1 MGISTTK
8 HSTSMH
14 SVTRVEGSPL
24 HGRLSAPVGSVSNS
38 PLAACAKHVG
48 YLALL
53 GILLLPQA
61 SLASNSPVPLSP
73 KITSVTGTNVTGST
87 ATVAQGDTVSFNQ
100 FHTVNSWTSS
110 NHENSS
116 VSKKSWQLYCRE
128 GSTISFDYSV
138 SSESNC
144 DWLTISLN
152 DNQLVRVSGQV
163 SESFS
168 YKVEKAGNYTLTAQ
182 YSKDGS
188 QNSYDDCGIISNIM
202 VSPINDMVEA
212 FLEDLTPYP
221 GMKQELET
229 VIKAVNANPND
240 SVAQAQLQNTYWSI
254 NKALEIY
261 PIIQSDLVIA
271 DSVLTDGAYVD
282 IAEAVKLGKAID
294 VNTSKSADYWNAYDA
309 LETSLAVQHSS
320 QVAMENWAFD
330 TNNVYTID
338 ELRYY
343 LDDTNGLAKFAGFN
357 QSTDITTLVIPS
369 TVRKDGKT
377 YAVVGI
383 ESGNYHNGYY
393 NSYRQ
398 EKLVSISLPKTIR
411 YIANYAFSYFPN
423 MQYLEIPENVTTM
436 GNNIFEGSDNLK
448 TLKMN
453 AVVPPMVGSFS
464 GTDKRK
470 VYVPDGSLHAYRLA
484 SPWNNCVLVGGEG
497 TFVSIDHVAAGELG
511 HFILDKATYLQEV
524 NKLTVVSGNLN
535 NDDWNTLK
543 SMTNL
548 VELDISGMAVT
559 SIPSSAFENKWG
571 LEKIVLPKKLE
582 TIGYAAFRGT
592 GLKEIELPENLTT
605 LDSYAF
611 QSCSSL
617 ANVKMSGKVTGIS
630 GYCFQ
635 ECRNLQ
641 KVELAEGLQ
650 VIHNGAFYL
659 CNSLQSINFPSTLTL
674 IDYDSFNGTDLR
686 EIDIP
691 ASVENI
697 NYRAFCDNK
706 NLKKVTFREG
716 LINIGASTFSGC
728 ESIDSIVCPSTLRM
742 IDNSGFQDCKSLKKV
757 QLNEGL
763 VSINANAFRNC
774 SNLTDIVLPS
784 TLENCKGN
792 AFRECGN
799 IKTIEA
805 RSVLPPTTD
814 GSCPLSN
821 VDLTGVTLYVPSWSV
836 GEYQLA
842 DGWNSFYTFQA
853 SNYLPQSIKVNKD
866 FYFSLGDNDNKEYR
880 PNISMTWSDH
890 EVRDA
895 NGNLNYERGNLTVSS
910 RSKLAINDFD
920 MIFSPYAK
928 YYLDENIRYNNQVN
942 DYRTKYNG
950 TSLIVKGEMRAEN
963 VTLNLYNFRGRWQ
976 FVTFPFDVKVSD
988 IVPESENTSWVIRG
1002 HSGAMRAAGKNDSV
1016 WVNLKADDVLEAGK
1030 GYIMHCYNPN
1040 NDVDYTASELVKFRI
1055 SPLTTTVNR
1064 QLLFASGDRTLP
1076 LEENLSEFEHN
1087 RSWNLIGN
1095 PYPSFYDTR
1104 FMEFDAPFMVWNSY
1118 TQNYYA
1124 YNPADDAY
1132 ILSPGEALFVQ
1143 RPVDQ
1148 KDITFLKDGRQI
1160 NQYART
1166 LIDETTQARARG
1178 KEGVQRSVF
1187 NLTLSGENTSDRTRV
1202 VLNDEASM
1210 AYEMNK
1216 DAAKFASTVP
1226 TVAQIYSWNGESR
1239 YAINERPTGSGI
1251 VNLGVHCGTKGT
1263 YTIALA
1269 NAVDGQVILEDKLMN
1284 ISTEITADKGYS
1296 FEAEAGDDDS
1306 RFVLH
1311 ITRGIGGGDD
1321 TTGINGI
1328 TTETGEKQ
1336 EVYSLDGI
1344 KMNAAKKGVYIQ
1356 NGKKIIKK

>member
-73 KITSVTGTNVTGST
+73 KITSVTGTNVTGSIT
-87 ATVAQGDTVSFNQ
+87 TVQNDTVSFNQ
-100 FHTVNSWTSS
+100 LHAVNSWTSS
-110 NHENSS
+110 NHDYNT
-116 VSKKSWQLYCRE
+116 VSKMSWQLYCRE
-128 GSTISFDYSV
+128 GATISFDYSV
-138 SSESNC
+138 SC
-144 DWLTISLN
+144 DTYGDWFTITLG
-152 DNQLVRVSGQV
+152 DTQLVRVNGQE
-163 SESFS
+163 SKSFS
-168 YKVEKAGNYTLTAQ
+168 YKVEKAGYYTLTAQ
-182 YSKDGS
+182 YSKDRY
-188 QNSYDDCGIISNIM
+188 NTSYDDCGSISHIM
-202 VSPINDMVEA
+202 VSPFNDMAEA
-212 FLEDLTPYP
+212 FLKDLTPYP

-229 VIKAVNANPND
+229 AKKAADANLND

-254 NKALEIY
+254 SKALEVY

-309 LETSLAVQHSS
+309 LETSLSVQHSS
-320 QVAMENWAFD
+320 QIAMENWAF
-330 TNNVYTID
+330 TNDVYTID
-338 ELRYY
+338 GLRYC
-343 LDDTNGLAKFAGFN
+343 LDDTNGLAKFVGFN
-357 QSTDITTLVIPS
+357 KSTDITSLVIPS
-369 TVRKDGKT
+369 TIRKDGKA

-383 ESGNYHNGYY
+383 ESGNRYNGYNY
-393 NSYRQ
+393 YRQ
-398 EKLVSISLPKTIR
+398 EKLVSLSLPKTLR
-411 YIANYAFSYFPN
+411 YIGNCALGYFPN

-436 GNNIFEGSDNLK
+436 GTDIFYESNNLK
-448 TLKMN
+448 TIKIN
-453 AVVPPMVGSFS
+453 AVTPPMVGSFS

-484 SPWNNCVLVGGEG
+484 SPWNGCVLVGGEG

-635 ECRNLQ
+635 ECKNLQ

-697 NYRAFCDNK
+697 NYRAFCGNK

-774 SNLTDIVLPS
+774 SNLADIVLPS

-814 GSCPLSN
+814 GSCPLSY

-895 NGNLNYERGNLTVSS
+895 NGNINHERGNLTVSS

-963 VTLNLYNFRGRWQ
+963 VTLNLYNYRGRWQ

-1030 GYIMHCYNPN
+1030 GYIMHCYDPN
-1040 NDVDYTASELVKFRI
+1040 NDVDYTASELVKFRV

-1064 QLLFASGDRTLP
+1064 QLLFASGDRTLS

-1210 AYEMNK
+1210 TYEMNK

-1328 TTETGEKQ
+1328 TTEAGEKQ

>member
-73 KITSVTGTNVTGST
+73 EITSVTGTNVTGSIT
-87 ATVAQGDTVSFNQ
+87 TVQNDTVSFNQ
-100 FHTVNSWTSS
+100 LHAVNSWTSS
-110 NHENSS
+110 NHDYNT
-116 VSKKSWQLYCRE
+116 VSKMSWQLYCRE
-128 GSTISFDYSV
+128 GATISFDYSV
-138 SSESNC
+138 SC
-144 DWLTISLN
+144 DTYGDWFTITLG
-152 DNQLVRVSGQV
+152 DTQLVRVNGQE
-163 SESFS
+163 SKSFS
-168 YKVEKAGNYTLTAQ
+168 YKVEKAGYYTLTAQ
-182 YSKDGS
+182 YSKDRY
-188 QNSYDDCGIISNIM
+188 NTSYDDCGSISHIM
-202 VSPINDMVEA
+202 VSPFNDMAEA
-212 FLEDLTPYP
+212 FLKDLTPYP

-229 VIKAVNANPND
+229 AKKAADANLND
-240 SVAQAQLQNTYWSI
+240 SVAQVQLQNTYWSI
-254 NKALEIY
+254 SKALEIY

-294 VNTSKSADYWNAYDA
+294 VSTSKSADYWNAYDA

-320 QVAMENWAFD
+320 QVAMENWAFSND
-330 TNNVYTID
+330 VYIID
-338 ELRYY
+338 GLRYC
-343 LDDTNGLAKFAGFN
+343 LDDTNGLAKFAGLN
-357 QSTDITTLVIPS
+357 KSTDITSLVIPS
-369 TVRKDGKT
+369 TVRKDGKS
-377 YAVVGI
+377 YAVVSI
-383 ESGNYHNGYY
+383 DFNNH
-393 NSYRQ
+393 YRQ
-398 EKLVSISLPKTIR
+398 EKLVNISLPKTLR
-411 YIANYAFSYFPN
+411 YIGNYAFAYLPS

-436 GNNIFEGSDNLK
+436 GTDIFYESNNLK

-453 AVVPPMVGSFS
+453 AVAPPMVGSFN
-464 GTDKRK
+464 GTSQRK

-484 SPWNNCVLVGGEG
+484 TPWNNYVLVGGEG
-497 TFVSIDHVAAGELG
+497 TSVSIDHVAAGELG

-535 NDDWNTLK
+535 SDDWKTLK

-548 VELDISGMAVT
+548 VELDISGMTVT
-559 SIPSSAFENKWG
+559 SIPSSAFSDRWG
-571 LEKIVLPKKLE
+571 LEKIILPKKLE
-582 TIGYAAFRGT
+582 AIGNHAFSGT
-592 GLKEIELPENLTT
+592 GLKEIELPESLTT
-605 LDSYAF
+605 LDYNAFSYCA
-611 QSCSSL
+611 SLSS
-617 ANVKMSGKVTGIS
+617 VKIPGKVERIS
-630 GYCFQ
+630 PYSFYKCS
-635 ECRNLQ
+635 NLQ
-641 KVELAEGLQ
+641 KVELAEGIKFIDNQ
-650 VIHNGAFYL
+650 AFYY
-659 CNSLQSINFPSTLTL
+659 CDRLQSINFPSTLTS
-674 IDYDSFNGTDLR
+674 IGYEAFRETDLS
-686 EIDIP
+686 EVNIP
-691 ASVENI
+691 GSVENI
-697 NYRAFCDNK
+697 GSNAFYRNK
-706 NLKKVTFREG
+706 NLKKLTFGEG
-716 LINIGASTFSGC
+716 LVNIEGTAFSEC
-728 ESIDSIVCPSTLRM
+728 VSIDSIVCPSTLRT
-742 IDNSGFQDCKSLKKV
+742 IGESAFYRCKNLK
-757 QLNEGL
+757 QISLNEGL
-763 VSINANAFRNC
+763 INIKSYAFSGC
-774 SNLTDIVLPS
+774 TGLTDIVLPS
-784 TLENCKGN
+784 TLEYCKEY
-792 AFRECGN
+792 AFNECGN

-880 PNISMTWSDH
+880 PNISMSWSDH

-895 NGNLNYERGNLTVSS
+895 NGNSNYERGNLTVSS

-928 YYLDENIRYNNQVN
+928 YFLDVNRNYNYQYNNS
-942 DYRTKYNG
+942 RTQYNG

-963 VTLNLYNFRGRWQ
+963 VTLNLYNRRGIWQ

-1030 GYIMHCYNPN
+1030 GYIMHCYNPD
-1040 NDVDYTASELVKFRI
+1040 NDLVKFRI

-1064 QLLFASGDRTLP
+1064 QLLFASGDRTLS

-1210 AYEMNK
+1210 TYEMNK

>member
-73 KITSVTGTNVTGST
+73 EITSVTGSYVTGST

-100 FHTVNSWTSS
+100 LHIVNSWTSS

-188 QNSYDDCGIISNIM
+188 QNHNNDCGIISNIM

-229 VIKAVNANPND
+229 AKKAADANPND
-240 SVAQAQLQNTYWSI
+240 SVAQAQLQNACLSI
-254 NKALEIY
+254 GKALEIY

-294 VNTSKSADYWNAYDA
+294 VNTSKSADYWRAYDA

-320 QVAMENWAFD
+320 QVAMENWVFD

-383 ESGNYHNGYY
+383 DLKNHN
-393 NSYRQ
+393 SQ
-398 EKLVSISLPKTIR
+398 EKLVNISLPKTLR
-411 YIANYAFSYFPN
+411 YIGNYAFAYLPS

-436 GNNIFEGSDNLK
+436 GTDIFYQSNNLK

-484 SPWNNCVLVGGEG
+484 TPWNNCVLVGGEG
-497 TFVSIDHVAAGELG
+497 TSVSIDHVDAGELG

-535 NDDWNTLK
+535 SDDWKTLK

-548 VELDISGMAVT
+548 VELDISGMTVT
-559 SIPSSAFENKWG
+559 SIPSSAFSDRWG
-571 LEKIVLPKKLE
+571 LEKIILPKKLE
-582 TIGYAAFRGT
+582 AIGNHAFSGT
-592 GLKEIELPENLTT
+592 GLKEIELPESLTT
-605 LDSYAF
+605 LDYNAFSYCA
-611 QSCSSL
+611 SLSS
-617 ANVKMSGKVTGIS
+617 VKIPGKVGRIS
-630 GYCFQ
+630 PYSFYKCS
-635 ECRNLQ
+635 NLQ
-641 KVELAEGLQ
+641 KVELAEGIKFIDNQ
-650 VIHNGAFYL
+650 AFYY
-659 CNSLQSINFPSTLTL
+659 CDHLQSINFPSTLTS
-674 IDYDSFNGTDLR
+674 IGYEAFRETDLS
-686 EIDIP
+686 EVNIP
-691 ASVENI
+691 GSVENI
-697 NYRAFCDNK
+697 GSNAFYRNK
-706 NLKKVTFREG
+706 NLKKLTFGEG
-716 LINIGASTFSGC
+716 LVNIEGTAFSEC
-728 ESIDSIVCPSTLRM
+728 VSIDSIVCPSTLRT
-742 IDNSGFQDCKSLKKV
+742 IGDATFSGCKNLK
-757 QLNEGL
+757 QISLNEGL
-763 VSINANAFRNC
+763 VSINSYAFSGC
-774 SNLTDIVLPS
+774 TGLTDIVLPS
-784 TLENCKGN
+784 TLEYCKGF
-792 AFRECGN
+792 AFNECGN
-799 IKTIEA
+799 IKTIET

-814 GSCPLSN
+814 GSCPLSG

-880 PNISMTWSDH
+880 PNISMTWSGH
-890 EVRDA
+890 EVQDV
-895 NGNLNYERGNLTVSS
+895 NGNTNYDRGNLTVSS

-928 YYLDENIRYNNQVN
+928 YFLDVNRNYNYQYNNS
-942 DYRTKYNG
+942 RTQYNG

-963 VTLNLYNFRGRWQ
+963 VTLNLYNYRGMWQ

-988 IVPESENTSWVIRG
+988 IVPESENTSWVVRG

-1030 GYIMHCYNPN
+1030 GYIMHCYNPD
-1040 NDVDYTASELVKFRI
+1040 NDLVKFRI

-1064 QLLFASGDRTLP
+1064 QLLFASDNRTLS

-1104 FMEFDAPFMVWNSY
+1104 FMEFDAPFMVWNSSA
-1118 TQNYYA
+1118 QNYYA

-1210 AYEMNK
+1210 TYEMNK

>member
-53 GILLLPQA
+53 GILLLPQV

-73 KITSVTGTNVTGST
+73 EITSVTGTNGTSGIT
-87 ATVAQGDTVSFNQ
+87 TVQNDTVSFNQ
-100 FHTVNSWTSS
+100 LHAVNSWTSS
-110 NHENSS
+110 NHDYNT

-138 SSESNC
+138 SCNYSG
-144 DWLTISLN
+144 DWFTITLG
-152 DNQLVRVSGQV
+152 DTQLVRVCGQE
-163 SESFS
+163 SKSFS
-168 YKVEKAGNYTLTAQ
+168 YKVEKAGYYTLTAQ
-182 YSKDGS
+182 YSKGRYS
-188 QNSYDDCGIISNIM
+188 SSYDDCGSISHIM
-202 VSPINDMVEA
+202 VSPFNDMAEA
-212 FLEDLTPYP
+212 FLKDLTPYP

-229 VIKAVNANPND
+229 AKKAADANLND
-240 SVAQAQLQNTYWSI
+240 SVAQVQLQNTYWSI
-254 NKALEIY
+254 SKALEVY

-294 VNTSKSADYWNAYDA
+294 VSTSKSADYWNAYDA

-320 QVAMENWAFD
+320 QIAMENWAFSND
-330 TNNVYTID
+330 IYTID
-338 ELRYY
+338 ELRYFF
-343 LDDTNGLAKFAGFN
+343 DDTNGLAKFAGFDK
-357 QSTDITTLVIPS
+357 STDITSLVIPS

-383 ESGNYHNGYY
+383 DLKNHH
-393 NSYRQ
+393 RQ
-398 EKLVSISLPKTIR
+398 EKLVNISLPKTLR
-411 YIANYAFSYFPN
+411 YIGNYAFAYLPS
-423 MQYLEIPENVTTM
+423 MQYIEIPENVTTM
-436 GNNIFEGSDNLK
+436 GNSIFYDSNNLK
-448 TLKMN
+448 TIKIN
-453 AVVPPMVGSFS
+453 AVTPPMVGSFS

-470 VYVPDGSLHAYRLA
+470 VYVPDGSLHAYRSA
-484 SPWNNCVLVGGEG
+484 NPWTGCVLVGGEG
-497 TFVSIDHVAAGELG
+497 TSVSIAHVTAGELG
-511 HFILDKATYLQEV
+511 HVILDEATYLQEV
-524 NKLTVVSGNLN
+524 NKLTIVSGNLN
-535 NDDWNTLK
+535 NDDWKTLK

-559 SIPSSAFENKWG
+559 SIPSSAFSNKWG

-582 TIGYAAFRGT
+582 TIGNSAFSGT
-592 GLKEIELPENLTT
+592 GIKEIELSESLTT
-605 LDSYAF
+605 LDSHAF
-611 QSCSSL
+611 QNCTSLVSIKIPDKITKISYGTFEGCS
-617 ANVKMSGKVTGIS
+617 
-630 GYCFQ
+630 
-635 ECRNLQ
+635 NLQ
-641 KVELAEGLQ
+641 FV
-650 VIHNGAFYL
+650 
-659 CNSLQSINFPSTLTL
+659 SFPSTLTL
-674 IDYDSFNGTDLR
+674 IEERAFYETDLS

-691 ASVENI
+691 GSVENI
-697 NYRAFCDNK
+697 KENAFCRNE
-706 NLKKVTFREG
+706 NLKKVTFNEG
-716 LINIGASTFSGC
+716 LVKIESYSFLGC
-728 ESIDSIVCPSTLRM
+728 KSIESIVFPSTLRT
-742 IDNSGFQDCKSLKKV
+742 IGYSGFADCTNLK
-757 QLNEGL
+757 QISLNEGL
-763 VSINANAFRNC
+763 VCIESEVFSRC
-774 SNLTDIVLPS
+774 SGLTDIVLPS
-784 TLENCKGN
+784 TLEYCKGG
-792 AFRECGN
+792 AFNGCRN
-799 IKTIEA
+799 VKSIEA
-805 RSVLPPTTD
+805 RSVLPPTTE
-814 GSCPLSN
+814 GSCPMYN

-842 DGWNSFYTFQA
+842 DGWNKFYTFQA

-890 EVRDA
+890 QVRDA
-895 NGNLNYERGNLTVSS
+895 NGNSNYERGNLTVSS

-928 YYLDENIRYNNQVN
+928 YCLDENIRYNNQSN
-942 DYRTKYNG
+942 GYRTQYNG

-963 VTLNLYNFRGRWQ
+963 VTLNLYNRRGMWQ

-1030 GYIMHCYNPN
+1030 GYIMHCYNPD
-1040 NDVDYTASELVKFRI
+1040 NDLVKFRV

-1064 QLLFASGDRTLP
+1064 QLLFTSDNRTLP

-1104 FMEFDAPFMVWNSY
+1104 FMEFGAPFMVWNSCA
-1118 TQNYYA
+1118 QNYYA

-1160 NQYART
+1160 DQYART

-1210 AYEMNK
+1210 TYEMNK

>member
-73 KITSVTGTNVTGST
+73 KITSVTGMNDTSGIT
-87 ATVAQGDTVSFNQ
+87 TVQNDTVSFNQ
-100 FHTVNSWTSS
+100 LHAVNSWTSS
-110 NHENSS
+110 NHDYNT
-116 VSKKSWQLYCRE
+116 VSKMSWQLYCRE
-128 GSTISFDYSV
+128 GATISFDYSV
-138 SSESNC
+138 SC
-144 DWLTISLN
+144 DTYGDWFTITLG
-152 DNQLVRVSGQV
+152 DTQLVRVNGQE
-163 SESFS
+163 SKSFS
-168 YKVEKAGNYTLTAQ
+168 YKVEKAGYYTLTAQ
-182 YSKDGS
+182 YSKDRY
-188 QNSYDDCGIISNIM
+188 NTSYDDCGSISHIM
-202 VSPINDMVEA
+202 VSPFNDMAEA
-212 FLEDLTPYP
+212 FLKDLTPYP

-229 VIKAVNANPND
+229 AKKAADANLND

-254 NKALEIY
+254 SKALEVY

-309 LETSLAVQHSS
+309 LETSLSVQHSS
-320 QVAMENWAFD
+320 QIAMENWAF
-330 TNNVYTID
+330 TNDVYTID
-338 ELRYY
+338 GLRYC
-343 LDDTNGLAKFAGFN
+343 LDDTNGLAKFVGFN
-357 QSTDITTLVIPS
+357 KSTDITSLVIPS
-369 TVRKDGKT
+369 TIRKDGKA

-383 ESGNYHNGYY
+383 ESGNRYNGYNY
-393 NSYRQ
+393 YRQ
-398 EKLVSISLPKTIR
+398 EKLVSLSLPKTLR
-411 YIANYAFSYFPN
+411 YIGNCALGYFPN

-436 GNNIFEGSDNLK
+436 GTDIFYESNKLK
-448 TLKMN
+448 TVKIN
-453 AVVPPMVGSFS
+453 AVTPPMVGSFS
-464 GTDKRK
+464 GTDRRK

-497 TFVSIDHVAAGELG
+497 TSVSIDHVAAGELG

-524 NKLTVVSGNLN
+524 NKLTVISGNLN

-559 SIPSSAFENKWG
+559 SIPSYTFENKWG

-582 TIGYAAFRGT
+582 TIGYATFRDT

-697 NYRAFCDNK
+697 NYRAFCGNK

-774 SNLTDIVLPS
+774 SSLTDIVLPS

-842 DGWNSFYTFQA
+842 DGWNEFYTFQA

-895 NGNLNYERGNLTVSS
+895 NGNINHERGNLTVSS

-928 YYLDENIRYNNQVN
+928 YCLDENIRWNNQAN

-963 VTLNLYNFRGRWQ
+963 VTLNLYNRRGMWQ

-988 IVPESENTSWVIRG
+988 IAPESENTSWVVRG

-1016 WVNLKADDVLEAGK
+1016 WVNLEADDVLEAGK
-1030 GYIMHCYNPN
+1030 GYIMHCYDPN
-1040 NDVDYTASELVKFRI
+1040 NGVDYPASELVKFRV

-1064 QLLFASGDRTLP
+1064 QLLFASGDRTLS

-1104 FMEFDAPFMVWNSY
+1104 FMEFGAPFMVWNSSA
-1118 TQNYYA
+1118 QNYYA

-1166 LIDETTQARARG
+1166 LLDETTQARARG

-1210 AYEMNK
+1210 TYEMNK

>member
-1 MGISTTK
+1 M
-8 HSTSMH
+8 
-14 SVTRVEGSPL
+14 
-24 HGRLSAPVGSVSNS
+24 RL
-38 PLAACAKHVG
+38 
-48 YLALL
+48 
-53 GILLLPQA
+53 
-61 SLASNSPVPLSP
+61 
-73 KITSVTGTNVTGST
+73 
-87 ATVAQGDTVSFNQ
+87 
-100 FHTVNSWTSS
+100 
-110 NHENSS
+110 
-116 VSKKSWQLYCRE
+116 
-128 GSTISFDYSV
+128 
-138 SSESNC
+138 
-144 DWLTISLN
+144 
-152 DNQLVRVSGQV
+152 
-163 SESFS
+163 
-168 YKVEKAGNYTLTAQ
+168 
-182 YSKDGS
+182 
-188 QNSYDDCGIISNIM
+188 
-202 VSPINDMVEA
+202 
-212 FLEDLTPYP
+212 
-221 GMKQELET
+221 
-229 VIKAVNANPND
+229 
-240 SVAQAQLQNTYWSI
+240 
-254 NKALEIY
+254 
-261 PIIQSDLVIA
+261 
-271 DSVLTDGAYVD
+271 
-282 IAEAVKLGKAID
+282 
-294 VNTSKSADYWNAYDA
+294 
-309 LETSLAVQHSS
+309 
-320 QVAMENWAFD
+320 
-330 TNNVYTID
+330 
-338 ELRYY
+338 
-343 LDDTNGLAKFAGFN
+343 
-357 QSTDITTLVIPS
+357 
-369 TVRKDGKT
+369 
-377 YAVVGI
+377 
-383 ESGNYHNGYY
+383 
-393 NSYRQ
+393 
-398 EKLVSISLPKTIR
+398 
-411 YIANYAFSYFPN
+411 
-423 MQYLEIPENVTTM
+423 
-436 GNNIFEGSDNLK
+436 
-448 TLKMN
+448 
-453 AVVPPMVGSFS
+453 
-464 GTDKRK
+464 
-470 VYVPDGSLHAYRLA
+470 
-484 SPWNNCVLVGGEG
+484 PW
-497 TFVSIDHVAAGELG
+497 
-511 HFILDKATYLQEV
+511 
-524 NKLTVVSGNLN
+524 
-535 NDDWNTLK
+535 
-543 SMTNL
+543 
-548 VELDISGMAVT
+548 
-559 SIPSSAFENKWG
+559 
-571 LEKIVLPKKLE
+571 
-582 TIGYAAFRGT
+582 
-592 GLKEIELPENLTT
+592 
-605 LDSYAF
+605 
-611 QSCSSL
+611 
-617 ANVKMSGKVTGIS
+617 
-630 GYCFQ
+630 
-635 ECRNLQ
+635 
-641 KVELAEGLQ
+641 
-650 VIHNGAFYL
+650 
-659 CNSLQSINFPSTLTL
+659 
-674 IDYDSFNGTDLR
+674 
-686 EIDIP
+686 
-691 ASVENI
+691 
-697 NYRAFCDNK
+697 
-706 NLKKVTFREG
+706 
-716 LINIGASTFSGC
+716 
-728 ESIDSIVCPSTLRM
+728 
-742 IDNSGFQDCKSLKKV
+742 
-757 QLNEGL
+757 
-763 VSINANAFRNC
+763 
-774 SNLTDIVLPS
+774 
-784 TLENCKGN
+784 
-792 AFRECGN
+792 
-799 IKTIEA
+799 
-805 RSVLPPTTD
+805 
-814 GSCPLSN
+814 
-821 VDLTGVTLYVPSWSV
+821 
-836 GEYQLA
+836 
-842 DGWNSFYTFQA
+842 A

-895 NGNLNYERGNLTVSS
+895 NGNINHERGNLTVSS

-963 VTLNLYNFRGRWQ
+963 VTLNLYNYRGRWQ

-1030 GYIMHCYNPN
+1030 GYIMHCYDPN
-1040 NDVDYTASELVKFRI
+1040 NDVDYTASELVKFRV

-1064 QLLFASGDRTLP
+1064 QLLFASGDRTLS

-1210 AYEMNK
+1210 TYEMNK

>member
-73 KITSVTGTNVTGST
+73 EITSVTGTNVTGST

-100 FHTVNSWTSS
+100 LHIVNSWTSS

-188 QNSYDDCGIISNIM
+188 QNHNNDCGIISNIM

-229 VIKAVNANPND
+229 AKKAADANPND
-240 SVAQAQLQNTYWSI
+240 SVAQAQLQNACLSI
-254 NKALEIY
+254 GKALEIY

-294 VNTSKSADYWNAYDA
+294 VNTSKSADYWRAYDA

-320 QVAMENWAFD
+320 QVAMENWVFD

-383 ESGNYHNGYY
+383 DLKNHN
-393 NSYRQ
+393 SQ
-398 EKLVSISLPKTIR
+398 EKLVNISLPKTLR
-411 YIANYAFSYFPN
+411 YIGNYAFAYLPS

-436 GNNIFEGSDNLK
+436 GTDIFYQSNNLK

-484 SPWNNCVLVGGEG
+484 TPWNNCVLVGGEG
-497 TFVSIDHVAAGELG
+497 TSVSIDHVDAGELG

-535 NDDWNTLK
+535 SDDWKTLK

-548 VELDISGMAVT
+548 VELDISGMTVT
-559 SIPSSAFENKWG
+559 SIPSSAFSDRWG
-571 LEKIVLPKKLE
+571 LEKIILPKKLE
-582 TIGYAAFRGT
+582 AIGNHAFSGT
-592 GLKEIELPENLTT
+592 GLKEIELPESLTT
-605 LDSYAF
+605 LDYNAFSYCA
-611 QSCSSL
+611 SLSS
-617 ANVKMSGKVTGIS
+617 VKIPGKVERIS
-630 GYCFQ
+630 PYSFYKCS
-635 ECRNLQ
+635 NLP
-641 KVELAEGLQ
+641 KVELAEGIKFIDNQ
-650 VIHNGAFYL
+650 AFYY
-659 CNSLQSINFPSTLTL
+659 CDHLQSINFPSTLTS
-674 IDYDSFNGTDLR
+674 IGYEAFRETDLS
-686 EIDIP
+686 EVNIP
-691 ASVENI
+691 GSVENI
-697 NYRAFCDNK
+697 GSNAFYRNK
-706 NLKKVTFREG
+706 NLKKLTFGEG
-716 LINIGASTFSGC
+716 LVNIEGTAFSEC
-728 ESIDSIVCPSTLRM
+728 VSIDSIVCPSTLRT
-742 IDNSGFQDCKSLKKV
+742 IGDATFSGCKNLK
-757 QLNEGL
+757 QISLNEGL
-763 VSINANAFRNC
+763 VSINSYAFSGC
-774 SNLTDIVLPS
+774 TGLTDIVLPS
-784 TLENCKGN
+784 TLEYCKGF
-792 AFRECGN
+792 AFNECGN

-814 GSCPLSN
+814 GSCPLSG

-880 PNISMTWSDH
+880 PNISMTWSGH
-890 EVRDA
+890 EVQDV
-895 NGNLNYERGNLTVSS
+895 NGNTNYDRGNLTVSS

-928 YYLDENIRYNNQVN
+928 YFLDVNRNYNYQYNNS
-942 DYRTKYNG
+942 RTQYNG

-963 VTLNLYNFRGRWQ
+963 VTLNLYNYREMWQ

-988 IVPESENTSWVIRG
+988 IVPESENTSWVVRG

-1030 GYIMHCYNPN
+1030 GYIMHCYNPD
-1040 NDVDYTASELVKFRI
+1040 NDLVKFRI

-1064 QLLFASGDRTLP
+1064 QLLFASDNRTLP

-1104 FMEFDAPFMVWNSY
+1104 FMEFDAPFMVWNSCA
-1118 TQNYYA
+1118 QNYYA

-1166 LIDETTQARARG
+1166 LLDETTQARVRG

-1210 AYEMNK
+1210 TYEMNK

-1239 YAINERPTGSGI
+1239 YAINERPAGSGI

>member
-73 KITSVTGTNVTGST
+73 KITSVTGTNVTGSIT
-87 ATVAQGDTVSFNQ
+87 TVQNDTVSFNQ
-100 FHTVNSWTSS
+100 LHAVNSWTSS
-110 NHENSS
+110 NHDYNT
-116 VSKKSWQLYCRE
+116 VSKMSWQLYCRE
-128 GSTISFDYSV
+128 GATISFDYSV
-138 SSESNC
+138 SC
-144 DWLTISLN
+144 DTYGDWFTITLG
-152 DNQLVRVSGQV
+152 DTQLVRVNGQE
-163 SESFS
+163 SKSFS
-168 YKVEKAGNYTLTAQ
+168 YKVEKAGYYTLTAQ
-182 YSKDGS
+182 YSKDRY
-188 QNSYDDCGIISNIM
+188 NTSYDDCGSISHIM
-202 VSPINDMVEA
+202 VSPFNDMAEA
-212 FLEDLTPYP
+212 FLKDLTPYP

-229 VIKAVNANPND
+229 AKKAADANLND

-254 NKALEIY
+254 SKALEVY

-309 LETSLAVQHSS
+309 LETSLSVQHSS
-320 QVAMENWAFD
+320 QIAMENWAF
-330 TNNVYTID
+330 TNDVYTID
-338 ELRYY
+338 GLRYC
-343 LDDTNGLAKFAGFN
+343 LDDTNGLAKFVGFN
-357 QSTDITTLVIPS
+357 KSTDITSLVIPS
-369 TVRKDGKT
+369 TIRKDGKA

-383 ESGNYHNGYY
+383 ESGNRYNGYNY
-393 NSYRQ
+393 YRQ
-398 EKLVSISLPKTIR
+398 EKLVSLSLPKTLR
-411 YIANYAFSYFPN
+411 YIGNCALGYFPN

-436 GNNIFEGSDNLK
+436 GTDIFYESNNLK
-448 TLKMN
+448 TIKIN
-453 AVVPPMVGSFS
+453 AVTPPMVGSFS

-524 NKLTVVSGNLN
+524 NKLTIVSGNLN

-697 NYRAFCDNK
+697 NYRAFCGNK

-774 SNLTDIVLPS
+774 SNLTNIVLPS

-1040 NDVDYTASELVKFRI
+1040 NDVDYTASELVKFRV

-1064 QLLFASGDRTLP
+1064 QLLFASDNRTLP

-1178 KEGVQRSVF
+1178 KEGIQRSVF

-1210 AYEMNK
+1210 TYEMNK

>member
-73 KITSVTGTNVTGST
+73 EITSVTGTNGTRST
-87 ATVAQGDTVSFNQ
+87 TAVAQSDTVSFNQ

-110 NHENSS
+110 NHEDNS

-188 QNSYDDCGIISNIM
+188 QNHNNDCGIISNIM

-229 VIKAVNANPND
+229 AKKAADANPND
-240 SVAQAQLQNTYWSI
+240 SVAQAQLLNACFSI
-254 NKALEIY
+254 SKALEIY

-282 IAEAVKLGKAID
+282 IAEAVKMGKAID

-320 QVAMENWAFD
+320 QVAMENWAF
-330 TNNVYTID
+330 TNDIYTID

-343 LDDTNGLAKFAGFN
+343 LDETNGLAKFAGFN
-357 QSTDITTLVIPS
+357 KSTDITSLVIPS

-383 ESGNYHNGYY
+383 DLQYQ
-393 NSYRQ
+393 YRQ
-398 EKLVSISLPKTIR
+398 EKLVSISLPKTLR
-411 YIANYAFSYFPN
+411 YLGNYAFSYLPN

-436 GNNIFEGSDNLK
+436 GNYIFEGSDNLK
-448 TLKMN
+448 TLKIN
-453 AVVPPMVGSFS
+453 AVAPPMVGSFS

-484 SPWNNCVLVGGEG
+484 NPWNNCVLVGGEG
-497 TFVSIDHVAAGELG
+497 TSVSIDHVAAGELG
-511 HFILDKATYLQEV
+511 HVIMDKATYLQEV

-535 NDDWNTLK
+535 SEDWKTLK

-548 VELDISGMAVT
+548 VELDISGMTVT
-559 SIPSSAFENKWG
+559 SIPSSAFSDKWG
-571 LEKIVLPKKLE
+571 LEKIILPKKLE
-582 TIGYAAFRGT
+582 AIGNHAFSGT
-592 GLKEIELPENLTT
+592 GLKEIELPESLTM
-605 LDSYAF
+605 LDYNAFSY
-611 QSCSSL
+611 CSSL
-617 ANVKMSGKVTGIS
+617 SSVKIPGKVERIS
-630 GYCFQ
+630 SNSFYSCH
-635 ECRNLQ
+635 NLQ
-641 KVELAEGLQ
+641 KVELTEGIKFIDHQAFGYSNRLQ
-650 VIHNGAFYL
+650 L
-659 CNSLQSINFPSTLTL
+659 INFPSTLTS
-674 IDYDSFNGTDLR
+674 IGYEAFRETDLS
-686 EIDIP
+686 EVNIP
-691 ASVENI
+691 GSVENI
-697 NYRAFCDNK
+697 GSNAFYRNK
-706 NLKKVTFREG
+706 NLKKLTFGEG
-716 LINIGASTFSGC
+716 LVNIEGTAFSEC
-728 ESIDSIVCPSTLRM
+728 VSIDSIVCPSTLRT
-742 IDNSGFQDCKSLKKV
+742 IGESAFYRCENLK
-757 QLNEGL
+757 QISLNEGL
-763 VSINANAFRNC
+763 VNIKSYAFSGC
-774 SNLTDIVLPS
+774 TGLTDIVLPS
-784 TLENCKGN
+784 TLEYCKEY
-792 AFRECGN
+792 AFNECGN

-814 GSCPLSN
+814 GSCPLTN

-853 SNYLPQSIKVNKD
+853 SNYLPQNIKVNKD

-890 EVRDA
+890 QVQDV
-895 NGNLNYERGNLTVSS
+895 NGNTNYDRGNLTVSS

-928 YYLDENIRYNNQVN
+928 YFLDVNRNYNYLYNNS
-942 DYRTKYNG
+942 RTQYNG

-963 VTLNLYNFRGRWQ
+963 VTLNLYNHRGMWQ

-1030 GYIMHCYNPN
+1030 GYIMHCYNPD
-1040 NDVDYTASELVKFRI
+1040 NDLVKFRI

-1064 QLLFASGDRTLP
+1064 QLLFASDNRTLP

-1104 FMEFDAPFMVWNSY
+1104 FMEFDAPFMVWNSCA
-1118 TQNYYA
+1118 QNYYA

-1148 KDITFLKDGRQI
+1148 KDITFRKDGRQI
-1160 NQYART
+1160 DQYART

-1210 AYEMNK
+1210 TYEMNK

>member
-1 MGISTTK
+1 
-8 HSTSMH
+8 
-14 SVTRVEGSPL
+14 
-24 HGRLSAPVGSVSNS
+24 
-38 PLAACAKHVG
+38 
-48 YLALL
+48 
-53 GILLLPQA
+53 
-61 SLASNSPVPLSP
+61 
-73 KITSVTGTNVTGST
+73 
-87 ATVAQGDTVSFNQ
+87 
-100 FHTVNSWTSS
+100 
-110 NHENSS
+110 
-116 VSKKSWQLYCRE
+116 
-128 GSTISFDYSV
+128 
-138 SSESNC
+138 
-144 DWLTISLN
+144 
-152 DNQLVRVSGQV
+152 
-163 SESFS
+163 
-168 YKVEKAGNYTLTAQ
+168 
-182 YSKDGS
+182 
-188 QNSYDDCGIISNIM
+188 
-202 VSPINDMVEA
+202 
-212 FLEDLTPYP
+212 
-221 GMKQELET
+221 MKQELET
-229 VIKAVNANPND
+229 AKKAADANLND
-240 SVAQAQLQNTYWSI
+240 SVAQVQLQNTYWSI
-254 NKALEIY
+254 IKALEIY

-294 VNTSKSADYWNAYDA
+294 VNTSKSADYWRAYDA

-320 QVAMENWAFD
+320 QVAMENWAF
-330 TNNVYTID
+330 TNDIYTID
-338 ELRYY
+338 GLRYC
-343 LDDTNGLAKFAGFN
+343 LDETNGLAKFVGFN
-357 QSTDITTLVIPS
+357 KSTNITSLVIPS
-369 TVRKDGKT
+369 TVRKDGKS
-377 YAVVGI
+377 YAVVDY
-383 ESGNYHNGYY
+383 ESGNNQNGYY

-411 YIANYAFSYFPN
+411 YIGNYAFAALPS
-423 MQYLEIPENVTTM
+423 MQYIEIPENVTTM
-436 GNNIFEGSDNLK
+436 GNSIFYDSNNLK
-448 TLKMN
+448 TIKIN
-453 AVVPPMVGSFS
+453 AVAPPMVGSFS

-470 VYVPDGSLHAYRLA
+470 VYVPEESLHAYRLA
-484 SPWNNCVLVGGEG
+484 TPWNSCVLVGGEG
-497 TFVSIDHVAAGELG
+497 TSVSIAHVAAGELG
-511 HFILDKATYLQEV
+511 HVILDEATYLQEV

-559 SIPSSAFENKWG
+559 SIPSSAFSNKWG

-582 TIGYAAFRGT
+582 AIGNSAFNGT
-592 GLKEIELPENLTT
+592 GIKEIELPESLTT
-605 LDSYAF
+605 LDSHAF
-611 QSCSSL
+611 ANCTSLVGIKIPDKITKISSGSFKGCS
-617 ANVKMSGKVTGIS
+617 
-630 GYCFQ
+630 
-635 ECRNLQ
+635 NLQ
-641 KVELAEGLQ
+641 SV
-650 VIHNGAFYL
+650 
-659 CNSLQSINFPSTLTL
+659 NFPSALTS
-674 IDYDSFNGTDLR
+674 IGYESFYETDLR

-691 ASVENI
+691 ASVEII
-697 NYRAFCDNK
+697 NGDAFCRNT
-706 NLKKVTFREG
+706 NLKKVTFNEG
-716 LINIGASTFSGC
+716 LVKIEYDSFLGC
-728 ESIDSIVCPSTLRM
+728 ESIESIVCPSTLRT
-742 IDNSGFQDCKSLKKV
+742 IDRSGFQGCKNLK
-757 QLNEGL
+757 QISLNEGL
-763 VSINANAFRNC
+763 VSINSYAFSGC
-774 SNLTDIVLPS
+774 TGLTDIVLPS
-784 TLENCKGN
+784 TLEDCKEY
-792 AFRECGN
+792 AFSGCGN

-814 GSCPLSN
+814 GSCPLSS

-842 DGWNSFYTFQA
+842 DGWNKFYTFQA

-880 PNISMTWSDH
+880 PNISMTWSEH
-890 EVRDA
+890 QVQDA
-895 NGNLNYERGNLTVSS
+895 NGNSNYERGNLTVSS

-928 YYLDENIRYNNQVN
+928 YCLDENIRWN
-942 DYRTKYNG
+942 DQSNSYRTKYNG

-963 VTLNLYNFRGRWQ
+963 VTLNLYNRRGMWQ

-988 IVPESENTSWVIRG
+988 IVPESENTSWVVRG

-1030 GYIMHCYNPN
+1030 GYIMHCYNPD
-1040 NDVDYTASELVKFRI
+1040 NDLVKFRI

-1064 QLLFASGDRTLP
+1064 QLLFASDNRTLS

-1104 FMEFDAPFMVWNSY
+1104 FMEFGAPFMVWNSSA
-1118 TQNYYA
+1118 QNYYA

-1210 AYEMNK
+1210 TYEMNK

>member
-73 KITSVTGTNVTGST
+73 KITSVTGTNGTRST
-87 ATVAQGDTVSFNQ
+87 TAVAQSDTVSFNQ

-110 NHENSS
+110 NHEDNS

-188 QNSYDDCGIISNIM
+188 QNHNNDCGIISNIM

-229 VIKAVNANPND
+229 AKKAADANPND
-240 SVAQAQLQNTYWSI
+240 SVAQAQLLNACLSI
-254 NKALEIY
+254 SKALEIY

-282 IAEAVKLGKAID
+282 IAEAVKMGKAID

-320 QVAMENWAFD
+320 QVAMENWAF
-330 TNNVYTID
+330 TNDVYTID
-338 ELRYY
+338 ELRYC
-343 LDDTNGLAKFAGFN
+343 LDETNGLAKFVGFN
-357 QSTDITTLVIPS
+357 KSTDITSLVIPS
-369 TVRKDGKT
+369 TIRKDGKT

-383 ESGNYHNGYY
+383 ESGNRYNGYNY
-393 NSYRQ
+393 YRQ
-398 EKLVSISLPKTIR
+398 EKLVSISLPKTLR
-411 YIANYAFSYFPN
+411 YIGNCALGYFPN

-436 GNNIFEGSDNLK
+436 GTDIFCESNNLK
-448 TLKMN
+448 TLKMK

-559 SIPSSAFENKWG
+559 SIPSSTFENKWG

-582 TIGYAAFRGT
+582 SIGHAAFRCT

-617 ANVKMSGKVTGIS
+617 ISVKMSGKVTGIS

-650 VIHNGAFYL
+650 VIYNDAFYR
-659 CNSLQSINFPSTLTL
+659 CNSLQSIKFPSTLTT
-674 IDYDSFNGTDLR
+674 IGYESFLETDLR

-697 NYRAFCDNK
+697 ERYAFGNNK

-728 ESIDSIVCPSTLRM
+728 ESIDSIVCPSTLRT
-742 IDNSGFQDCKSLKKV
+742 IGNSGFEGCKNLK
-757 QLNEGL
+757 QLSLNEGL
-763 VSINANAFRNC
+763 VSIEYGAFSRC
-774 SNLTDIVLPS
+774 TGLTDIILPS
-784 TLENCKGN
+784 TLEICKGY
-792 AFRECGN
+792 AFGECGN

-814 GSCPLSN
+814 GSCPLTN

-895 NGNLNYERGNLTVSS
+895 NGNPNYERGNLTVSS

-928 YYLDENIRYNNQVN
+928 YFLDVHRNHNNGS
-942 DYRTKYNG
+942 RTKYNG

-1030 GYIMHCYNPN
+1030 GYIMHCYDPN
-1040 NDVDYTASELVKFRI
+1040 NGVDYNASDLVKFRI

-1064 QLLFASGDRTLP
+1064 QLLFASDNRTLP

-1160 NQYART
+1160 DQYART

-1210 AYEMNK
+1210 TYEMNK

-1321 TTGINGI
+1321 TTGINGV

>member
-73 KITSVTGTNVTGST
+73 KITSVTGSYGT
-87 ATVAQGDTVSFNQ
+87 ATVAQGDTASFNQ
-100 FHTVNSWTSS
+100 LHAVNSWTSN
-110 NHENSS
+110 NHEGNT
-116 VSKKSWQLYCRE
+116 VSKMSWQLYCRE
-128 GSTISFDYSV
+128 GAIVSFDYSV
-138 SSESNC
+138 SSESGC

-152 DNQLVRVSGQV
+152 DNQLVRVSGQE
-163 SESFS
+163 SKSFS
-168 YKVEKAGNYTLTAQ
+168 YKVEKAGYYTLTAQ
-182 YSKDGS
+182 YSKNRYYDY
-188 QNSYDDCGIISNIM
+188 YDDCGSISHIM
-202 VSPINDMVEA
+202 VSPINDMAEA
-212 FLEDLTPYP
+212 FLKDLTPYP

-229 VIKAVNANPND
+229 AKKAADANLND

-254 NKALEIY
+254 CKALEVY
-261 PIIQSDLVIA
+261 PVIQSDLVIA

-294 VNTSKSADYWNAYDA
+294 VSTSKSADYWNAYDA

-320 QVAMENWAFD
+320 QVAMENWAFSND
-330 TNNVYTID
+330 IYTID
-338 ELRYY
+338 GLRYC
-343 LDDTNGLAKFAGFN
+343 LDETNGLAKFAGFTR
-357 QSTDITTLVIPS
+357 STDITSLVIPS
-369 TVRKDGKT
+369 TIRKNGKT
-377 YAVVGI
+377 YAVVSI
-383 ESGNYHNGYY
+383 DLKNRYS
-393 NSYRQ
+393 Q
-398 EKLVSISLPKTIR
+398 EKLVNISLPKTLR
-411 YIANYAFSYFPN
+411 YIGNYAFAFFPS

-436 GNNIFEGSDNLK
+436 GTDIFYESNNLK
-448 TLKMN
+448 TIKIN
-453 AVVPPMVGSFS
+453 AVAPPMVGSFN
-464 GTDKRK
+464 GTSQRK

-484 SPWNNCVLVGGEG
+484 NPWNNYVLVGGEG
-497 TFVSIDHVAAGELG
+497 TSVSIAHVAAGELG
-511 HFILDKATYLQEV
+511 HVILDEATYLQEV
-524 NKLTVVSGNLN
+524 NKLTIISGNLN
-535 NDDWNTLK
+535 SNDWDTLK
-543 SMTNL
+543 DMTNL

-559 SIPSSAFENKWG
+559 SIPSSAFSNKWG

-582 TIGYAAFRGT
+582 TIGSSAFSGT
-592 GLKEIELPENLTT
+592 GIKEIELPESLTT
-605 LDSYAF
+605 LDSHAF
-611 QSCSSL
+611 HNCTSLTSIKIPDKITKISYGIFQNCS
-617 ANVKMSGKVTGIS
+617 
-630 GYCFQ
+630 
-635 ECRNLQ
+635 NLQ
-641 KVELAEGLQ
+641 SV
-650 VIHNGAFYL
+650 
-659 CNSLQSINFPSTLTL
+659 NFPSTLTL
-674 IDYDSFNGTDLR
+674 IEERAFYGTDLS

-691 ASVENI
+691 GSVENI
-697 NYRAFCDNK
+697 NEYAFYRNE
-706 NLKKVTFREG
+706 NLKKVTFNEG
-716 LINIGASTFSGC
+716 LVKIGSNSFLSC
-728 ESIDSIVCPSTLRM
+728 KSIESIVFPTTLRT
-742 IDNSGFQDCKSLKKV
+742 IGNSGFQGCENLK
-757 QLNEGL
+757 QISLNEGL
-763 VSINANAFRNC
+763 VSINSYAFSGC
-774 SNLTDIVLPS
+774 TGLTDIVLPS
-784 TLENCKGN
+784 TLENCIGN

-814 GSCPLSN
+814 GSCPLSY

-842 DGWNSFYTFQA
+842 DGWKEFYTFQA

-895 NGNLNYERGNLTVSS
+895 NGNTNYERGNLTVSS

-928 YYLDENIRYNNQVN
+928 YFLDVNRNNNYQYNNS
-942 DYRTKYNG
+942 RTQYNG

-963 VTLNLYNFRGRWQ
+963 VTLNLYNCRGRWQ

-1030 GYIMHCYNPN
+1030 GYIMHCYNPD
-1040 NDVDYTASELVKFRI
+1040 NDLVKFRI

-1064 QLLFASGDRTLP
+1064 QLLFASDNRTLP

-1095 PYPSFYDTR
+1095 PYPCFYDTR
-1104 FMEFDAPFMVWNSY
+1104 FMEFDAPFMVWNSSA
-1118 TQNYYA
+1118 QNYYA

-1148 KDITFLKDGRQI
+1148 KDITFRKDGRQI
-1160 NQYART
+1160 DQYART

>member
-73 KITSVTGTNVTGST
+73 EITSVTGSNVTGST

-100 FHTVNSWTSS
+100 LHIVNSWTSS

-188 QNSYDDCGIISNIM
+188 QNSYNDCGIISNIM

-229 VIKAVNANPND
+229 AKKAADANPND
-240 SVAQAQLQNTYWSI
+240 SVAQAQLQNACLSI
-254 NKALEIY
+254 GKALEIY

-294 VNTSKSADYWNAYDA
+294 VNTSKSADYWRAYDA

-320 QVAMENWAFD
+320 QVAMENWVFD

-383 ESGNYHNGYY
+383 DLKNHN
-393 NSYRQ
+393 SQ
-398 EKLVSISLPKTIR
+398 EKLVNISLPKTLR
-411 YIANYAFSYFPN
+411 YIGNYAFAYLPS

-436 GNNIFEGSDNLK
+436 GTDIFYQSNNLK

-453 AVVPPMVGSFS
+453 AVVPPMVSSFS

-484 SPWNNCVLVGGEG
+484 TPWNNCVLVGGEG
-497 TFVSIDHVAAGELG
+497 TSVSIDHVDAGELG

-535 NDDWNTLK
+535 SDDWKTLK

-548 VELDISGMAVT
+548 VELDISGMTVT
-559 SIPSSAFENKWG
+559 SIPSSAFSDRWG
-571 LEKIVLPKKLE
+571 LEKIILPKKLE
-582 TIGYAAFRGT
+582 AIGNHAFSGT
-592 GLKEIELPENLTT
+592 GLKEIELPESLTT
-605 LDSYAF
+605 LDYNAFSYCA
-611 QSCSSL
+611 SLSS
-617 ANVKMSGKVTGIS
+617 VKIPGKVERIS
-630 GYCFQ
+630 PYSFYKCS
-635 ECRNLQ
+635 NLQ
-641 KVELAEGLQ
+641 KVELAEGIKFIDNQ
-650 VIHNGAFYL
+650 AFYY
-659 CNSLQSINFPSTLTL
+659 CDHLQSINFPSTLTS
-674 IDYDSFNGTDLR
+674 IGYEAFRETDLS
-686 EIDIP
+686 EVNIP
-691 ASVENI
+691 GSVENI
-697 NYRAFCDNK
+697 GSNAFYRNK
-706 NLKKVTFREG
+706 NLKKLTFGEG
-716 LINIGASTFSGC
+716 LVNIEGTAFSEC
-728 ESIDSIVCPSTLRM
+728 VSIDSIVCPSTLRT
-742 IDNSGFQDCKSLKKV
+742 IGDATFSGCKNLK
-757 QLNEGL
+757 QISLNEGL
-763 VSINANAFRNC
+763 VSINSYAFSGC
-774 SNLTDIVLPS
+774 TGLTDIVLPS
-784 TLENCKGN
+784 TLEYCKGF
-792 AFRECGN
+792 AFNECGN
-799 IKTIEA
+799 IKTIET

-814 GSCPLSN
+814 GSCPLSG

-880 PNISMTWSDH
+880 PNISMTWSGH
-890 EVRDA
+890 EVQDV
-895 NGNLNYERGNLTVSS
+895 NGNTNYDRGNLTVSS

-928 YYLDENIRYNNQVN
+928 YFLDVNRNYNYQYNNS
-942 DYRTKYNG
+942 RTQYNG

-963 VTLNLYNFRGRWQ
+963 VTLNLYNYRGMWQ

-988 IVPESENTSWVIRG
+988 IVPESENTSWVVRG

-1030 GYIMHCYNPN
+1030 GYIMHCYNPD
-1040 NDVDYTASELVKFRI
+1040 NDLVKFRI

-1064 QLLFASGDRTLP
+1064 QLLFASDNRTLS

-1104 FMEFDAPFMVWNSY
+1104 FMEFDAPFMVWNSCA
-1118 TQNYYA
+1118 QNYFA

-1210 AYEMNK
+1210 TYEMNK

-1226 TVAQIYSWNGESR
+1226 AVAQIYSWNGESR

>member
-73 KITSVTGTNVTGST
+73 EITSVTGSYVTGST

-100 FHTVNSWTSS
+100 LHIVNSWTSS

-188 QNSYDDCGIISNIM
+188 QNHNNDCGIISNIM

-229 VIKAVNANPND
+229 AKKAADANPND
-240 SVAQAQLQNTYWSI
+240 SVAQAQLQNACLSI
-254 NKALEIY
+254 GKALEIY

-294 VNTSKSADYWNAYDA
+294 VNTSKSADYWRAYDA

-320 QVAMENWAFD
+320 QVAMENWVFD

-383 ESGNYHNGYY
+383 DLKNHN
-393 NSYRQ
+393 SQ
-398 EKLVSISLPKTIR
+398 EKLVNISLPKTLR
-411 YIANYAFSYFPN
+411 YIGNYAFAYLPS

-436 GNNIFEGSDNLK
+436 GTDIFYQSNNLK

-484 SPWNNCVLVGGEG
+484 TPWNNCVLVGGEG
-497 TFVSIDHVAAGELG
+497 TSVSIDHVDAGELG

-535 NDDWNTLK
+535 SDDWKTLK

-548 VELDISGMAVT
+548 VELDISGMTVT
-559 SIPSSAFENKWG
+559 SIPSSAFSDRWG
-571 LEKIVLPKKLE
+571 LEKIILPKKLE
-582 TIGYAAFRGT
+582 AIGNHAFSGT
-592 GLKEIELPENLTT
+592 GLKEIELPESLTT
-605 LDSYAF
+605 LDYNAFSYCA
-611 QSCSSL
+611 SLSS
-617 ANVKMSGKVTGIS
+617 VKIPGKVERIS
-630 GYCFQ
+630 PYSFYKCS
-635 ECRNLQ
+635 NLQ
-641 KVELAEGLQ
+641 KVELAEGIKFIDNQ
-650 VIHNGAFYL
+650 AFYY
-659 CNSLQSINFPSTLTL
+659 CDHLQSINFPSTLTS
-674 IDYDSFNGTDLR
+674 IGYEAFRETDLS
-686 EIDIP
+686 EVNIP
-691 ASVENI
+691 GSVENI
-697 NYRAFCDNK
+697 GSNAFYRNK
-706 NLKKVTFREG
+706 NLKKLTFGEG
-716 LINIGASTFSGC
+716 LVNIEGTAFSEC
-728 ESIDSIVCPSTLRM
+728 VSIDSIVCPSTLRT
-742 IDNSGFQDCKSLKKV
+742 IGDATFSGCKNLK
-757 QLNEGL
+757 QISLNEGL
-763 VSINANAFRNC
+763 VSINSYAFSGC
-774 SNLTDIVLPS
+774 TGLTDIVLPS
-784 TLENCKGN
+784 TLEYCKGF
-792 AFRECGN
+792 AFNECGN

-814 GSCPLSN
+814 GSCPLSG

-880 PNISMTWSDH
+880 PNISMTWSGH
-890 EVRDA
+890 EVQDV
-895 NGNLNYERGNLTVSS
+895 NGNTNYDRGNLTVSS

-928 YYLDENIRYNNQVN
+928 YFLDVNRNYNYQYNNS
-942 DYRTKYNG
+942 RTQYNG

-963 VTLNLYNFRGRWQ
+963 VTLNLYNYRGMWQ

-988 IVPESENTSWVIRG
+988 IVPESENTSWVVRG

-1030 GYIMHCYNPN
+1030 GYIMHCYNPD
-1040 NDVDYTASELVKFRI
+1040 NDLVKFRI

-1064 QLLFASGDRTLP
+1064 QLLFASDNRTLS

-1104 FMEFDAPFMVWNSY
+1104 FMEFDAPFMVWNSCA
-1118 TQNYYA
+1118 QNYFA

-1210 AYEMNK
+1210 TYEMNK

>member
-73 KITSVTGTNVTGST
+73 EITSVTGSYVTGSIT
-87 ATVAQGDTVSFNQ
+87 TVQNDTVSFNQ
-100 FHTVNSWTSS
+100 LHAVNSWTSS
-110 NHENSS
+110 NHDYNT
-116 VSKKSWQLYCRE
+116 VSKMSWQLYCRE
-128 GSTISFDYSV
+128 GATISFDYSV
-138 SSESNC
+138 SC
-144 DWLTISLN
+144 DTYGDWFTITLG
-152 DNQLVRVSGQV
+152 DTQLVRVNGQE
-163 SESFS
+163 SKSFS
-168 YKVEKAGNYTLTAQ
+168 YKVEKAGYYTLTAQ
-182 YSKDGS
+182 YSKDRY
-188 QNSYDDCGIISNIM
+188 NTSYDDCGSISHIM
-202 VSPINDMVEA
+202 VSPFNDMAEA
-212 FLEDLTPYP
+212 FLKDLTPYP

-229 VIKAVNANPND
+229 AKKAADANLND

-254 NKALEIY
+254 SKALEVY

-309 LETSLAVQHSS
+309 LETSLSVQHSS
-320 QVAMENWAFD
+320 QIAMENWAF
-330 TNNVYTID
+330 TNDVYTID
-338 ELRYY
+338 GLRYC
-343 LDDTNGLAKFAGFN
+343 LDDTNGLAKFVGFN
-357 QSTDITTLVIPS
+357 KSTDITSLVIPS
-369 TVRKDGKT
+369 TIRKDGKA

-383 ESGNYHNGYY
+383 ESGNRYNGYNY
-393 NSYRQ
+393 YRQ
-398 EKLVSISLPKTIR
+398 EKLVSLSLPKTLR
-411 YIANYAFSYFPN
+411 YIGNCALGYFPN

-436 GNNIFEGSDNLK
+436 GTDIFCESNKLK

-453 AVVPPMVGSFS
+453 AVTPPMVGSFS

-484 SPWNNCVLVGGEG
+484 SPWNGCVLVGGEG

-635 ECRNLQ
+635 ECKNLQ

-697 NYRAFCDNK
+697 NYRAFCGNK

-774 SNLTDIVLPS
+774 SNLADIVLPS

-814 GSCPLSN
+814 GSCPLSY

-895 NGNLNYERGNLTVSS
+895 NGNINHERGNLTVSS

-963 VTLNLYNFRGRWQ
+963 VTLNLYNYRGRWQ

-1030 GYIMHCYNPN
+1030 GYIMHCYDPN
-1040 NDVDYTASELVKFRI
+1040 NDVDYTASELVKFRV

-1064 QLLFASGDRTLP
+1064 QLLFASGDRTLS

-1104 FMEFDAPFMVWNSY
+1104 FMEFDAPFMVWNSCA
-1118 TQNYYA
+1118 QNYYA

-1210 AYEMNK
+1210 IYEMNK

>member
-1 MGISTTK
+1 
-8 HSTSMH
+8 MH

-73 KITSVTGTNVTGST
+73 EITSVTGSYVTGST

-100 FHTVNSWTSS
+100 LHIVNSWTSS

-188 QNSYDDCGIISNIM
+188 QNHNNDCGIISNIM

-229 VIKAVNANPND
+229 AKKAADANPND
-240 SVAQAQLQNTYWSI
+240 SVAQAQLQNACLSI
-254 NKALEIY
+254 GKALEIY

-294 VNTSKSADYWNAYDA
+294 VNTSKSADYWRAYDA

-320 QVAMENWAFD
+320 QVAMENWVFD

-383 ESGNYHNGYY
+383 DLKNHN
-393 NSYRQ
+393 SQ
-398 EKLVSISLPKTIR
+398 EKLVNISLPKTLR
-411 YIANYAFSYFPN
+411 YIGNYAFAYLPS

-436 GNNIFEGSDNLK
+436 GTDIFYQSNNLK

-484 SPWNNCVLVGGEG
+484 TPWNNCVLVGGEG
-497 TFVSIDHVAAGELG
+497 TSVSIDHVDAGELG

-535 NDDWNTLK
+535 SDDWKTLK

-548 VELDISGMAVT
+548 VELDISGMTVT
-559 SIPSSAFENKWG
+559 SIPSSAFSDRWG
-571 LEKIVLPKKLE
+571 LEKIILPKKLE
-582 TIGYAAFRGT
+582 AIGNHAFSGT
-592 GLKEIELPENLTT
+592 GLKEIELPESLTT
-605 LDSYAF
+605 LDYNAFSYCA
-611 QSCSSL
+611 SLSS
-617 ANVKMSGKVTGIS
+617 VKIPGKVERIS
-630 GYCFQ
+630 PYSFYKCS
-635 ECRNLQ
+635 NLQ
-641 KVELAEGLQ
+641 KVELAEGIKFIDNQ
-650 VIHNGAFYL
+650 AFYY
-659 CNSLQSINFPSTLTL
+659 CDHLQSINFPSTLTS
-674 IDYDSFNGTDLR
+674 IGYEAFRETDLS
-686 EIDIP
+686 EVNIP
-691 ASVENI
+691 GSVENI
-697 NYRAFCDNK
+697 GSNAFYRNK
-706 NLKKVTFREG
+706 NLKKLTFGEG
-716 LINIGASTFSGC
+716 LVNIEGTAFSEC
-728 ESIDSIVCPSTLRM
+728 VSIDSIVCPSTLRT
-742 IDNSGFQDCKSLKKV
+742 IGDATFSGCKNLK
-757 QLNEGL
+757 QISLNEGL
-763 VSINANAFRNC
+763 VSINSYAFSGC
-774 SNLTDIVLPS
+774 TGLTDIVLPS
-784 TLENCKGN
+784 TLEYCKGF
-792 AFRECGN
+792 AFNECGN

-814 GSCPLSN
+814 GSCPLSG

-880 PNISMTWSDH
+880 PNISMTWSGH
-890 EVRDA
+890 EVQDV
-895 NGNLNYERGNLTVSS
+895 NGNTNYDRGNLTVSS

-928 YYLDENIRYNNQVN
+928 YFLDVNRNYNYQYNNS
-942 DYRTKYNG
+942 RTQYNG

-963 VTLNLYNFRGRWQ
+963 VTLNLYNYRGMWQ

-988 IVPESENTSWVIRG
+988 IVPESENTSWVVRG

-1030 GYIMHCYNPN
+1030 GYIMHCYNPD
-1040 NDVDYTASELVKFRI
+1040 NDLVKFRI

-1064 QLLFASGDRTLP
+1064 QLLFASDNRTLP

-1104 FMEFDAPFMVWNSY
+1104 FMEFDAPFMVWNSCA
-1118 TQNYYA
+1118 QNYYA

-1166 LIDETTQARARG
+1166 LLDETTQARVRG

-1210 AYEMNK
+1210 TYEMNK

-1226 TVAQIYSWNGESR
+1226 TVAQIYSWNGESH
-1239 YAINERPTGSGI
+1239 YAINERPAGSGI

>member
-73 KITSVTGTNVTGST
+73 KITSVTGTNVTGSIT
-87 ATVAQGDTVSFNQ
+87 TVQNDTVSFNQ
-100 FHTVNSWTSS
+100 LHAVNSWTSS
-110 NHENSS
+110 NHDYNT
-116 VSKKSWQLYCRE
+116 VSKMSWQLYCRE
-128 GSTISFDYSV
+128 GATISFDYSV
-138 SSESNC
+138 SC
-144 DWLTISLN
+144 DTYGDWFTITLG
-152 DNQLVRVSGQV
+152 DTQLVRVNGQE
-163 SESFS
+163 SKSFS
-168 YKVEKAGNYTLTAQ
+168 YKVEKAGYYTLTAQ
-182 YSKDGS
+182 YSKDRY
-188 QNSYDDCGIISNIM
+188 NTSYDDCGSISHIM
-202 VSPINDMVEA
+202 VSPFNDMAEA
-212 FLEDLTPYP
+212 FLKDLTPYP

-229 VIKAVNANPND
+229 AKKAADANLND

-254 NKALEIY
+254 SKALEVY

-309 LETSLAVQHSS
+309 LETSLSVQHSS
-320 QVAMENWAFD
+320 QIAMENWAF
-330 TNNVYTID
+330 TNDVYTID
-338 ELRYY
+338 GLRYC
-343 LDDTNGLAKFAGFN
+343 LDDTNGLAKFVGFN
-357 QSTDITTLVIPS
+357 KSTDITSLVIPS
-369 TVRKDGKT
+369 TIRKDGKA

-383 ESGNYHNGYY
+383 ESGNRYNGYNY
-393 NSYRQ
+393 YRQ
-398 EKLVSISLPKTIR
+398 EKLVSLSLPKTLR
-411 YIANYAFSYFPN
+411 YIGNCALGYFPN

-436 GNNIFEGSDNLK
+436 GTDIFYESNNLK
-448 TLKMN
+448 TIKIN
-453 AVVPPMVGSFS
+453 AVTPPMVGSFS

-484 SPWNNCVLVGGEG
+484 SPWNGCVLVGGEG

-635 ECRNLQ
+635 ECKNLQ

-697 NYRAFCDNK
+697 NYRAFCGNK

-774 SNLTDIVLPS
+774 SNLADILLPS

-814 GSCPLSN
+814 GSCPLSY

-895 NGNLNYERGNLTVSS
+895 NGNINHERGNLTVSS

-963 VTLNLYNFRGRWQ
+963 VTLNLYNYRGRWQ

-1030 GYIMHCYNPN
+1030 GYIMHCYDPN
-1040 NDVDYTASELVKFRI
+1040 NDVDYTASELVKFRV

-1064 QLLFASGDRTLP
+1064 QLLFASDNRTLP

-1210 AYEMNK
+1210 TYEMNK

>member
-73 KITSVTGTNVTGST
+73 EITSVTGSYVTGST

-100 FHTVNSWTSS
+100 LHIVNSWTSS

-188 QNSYDDCGIISNIM
+188 QNHNNDCGIISNIM

-229 VIKAVNANPND
+229 AKKAADANPND
-240 SVAQAQLQNTYWSI
+240 SVAQAQLQNACLSI
-254 NKALEIY
+254 GKALEIY

-294 VNTSKSADYWNAYDA
+294 VNTSKSADYWRAYDA

-320 QVAMENWAFD
+320 QVAMENWVFD

-383 ESGNYHNGYY
+383 DLKNHN
-393 NSYRQ
+393 SQ
-398 EKLVSISLPKTIR
+398 EKLVNISLPKTLR
-411 YIANYAFSYFPN
+411 YIGNYAFAYLPS

-436 GNNIFEGSDNLK
+436 GTDIFYQSNNLK

-484 SPWNNCVLVGGEG
+484 TPWNNCVLVGGEG
-497 TFVSIDHVAAGELG
+497 TSVSIDHVDAGELG

-524 NKLTVVSGNLN
+524 NKLTAVSGNLN
-535 NDDWNTLK
+535 SDDWKTLK

-548 VELDISGMAVT
+548 VELDISGMTVT
-559 SIPSSAFENKWG
+559 SIPSSAFSDRWG
-571 LEKIVLPKKLE
+571 LEKIILPKKLE
-582 TIGYAAFRGT
+582 AIGNHAFSGT
-592 GLKEIELPENLTT
+592 GLKEIELPESLTT
-605 LDSYAF
+605 LDYNAFSYCA
-611 QSCSSL
+611 SLSS
-617 ANVKMSGKVTGIS
+617 VKIPGKVERIS
-630 GYCFQ
+630 PYSFYKCS
-635 ECRNLQ
+635 NLQ
-641 KVELAEGLQ
+641 KVELAEGIKFIDNQ
-650 VIHNGAFYL
+650 AFYY
-659 CNSLQSINFPSTLTL
+659 CDHLQSINFPSTLTS
-674 IDYDSFNGTDLR
+674 IGYEAFRETDLS
-686 EIDIP
+686 EVNIP
-691 ASVENI
+691 GSVENI
-697 NYRAFCDNK
+697 GSNAFYRNK
-706 NLKKVTFREG
+706 NLKKLTFGEG
-716 LINIGASTFSGC
+716 LVNIEGTAFSEC
-728 ESIDSIVCPSTLRM
+728 VSIDSIVCPSTLRT
-742 IDNSGFQDCKSLKKV
+742 IGDATFSGCKNLK
-757 QLNEGL
+757 QISLNEGL
-763 VSINANAFRNC
+763 VSINSYAFSGC
-774 SNLTDIVLPS
+774 TGLTDIVLPS
-784 TLENCKGN
+784 TLEYCKGF
-792 AFRECGN
+792 AFNECGN

-814 GSCPLSN
+814 GSCPLSG

-880 PNISMTWSDH
+880 PNISMTWSGH
-890 EVRDA
+890 EVQDV
-895 NGNLNYERGNLTVSS
+895 NGNTNYDRGNLTVSS

-928 YYLDENIRYNNQVN
+928 YFLDVNRNYNYQYNNS
-942 DYRTKYNG
+942 RTQYNG

-963 VTLNLYNFRGRWQ
+963 VTLNLYNYRGMWQ

-988 IVPESENTSWVIRG
+988 IVPESENTSWVVRG

-1030 GYIMHCYNPN
+1030 GYIMHCYNPD
-1040 NDVDYTASELVKFRI
+1040 NDLVKFRI

-1064 QLLFASGDRTLP
+1064 QLLFASDNRTLP

-1104 FMEFDAPFMVWNSY
+1104 FMEFDAPFMVWNSCA
-1118 TQNYYA
+1118 QNYYA

-1210 AYEMNK
+1210 TYEMNK

-1239 YAINERPTGSGI
+1239 YAINERPAGSGI

-1311 ITRGIGGGDD
+1311 ITRSIGGGDD

>member
-73 KITSVTGTNVTGST
+73 EITSVTGSYVTGST

-100 FHTVNSWTSS
+100 LHIVNSWTSS

-168 YKVEKAGNYTLTAQ
+168 YNVEKAGNYTLTAQ

-188 QNSYDDCGIISNIM
+188 QNHNNDCGIISNIM

-229 VIKAVNANPND
+229 AKKAADANPND
-240 SVAQAQLQNTYWSI
+240 SVAQAQLQNACLSI
-254 NKALEIY
+254 GKALEIY

-294 VNTSKSADYWNAYDA
+294 VNTSKSADYWRAYDA

-320 QVAMENWAFD
+320 QVAMENWVFD

-383 ESGNYHNGYY
+383 DLKNHN
-393 NSYRQ
+393 SQ
-398 EKLVSISLPKTIR
+398 EKLVNISLPKTLR
-411 YIANYAFSYFPN
+411 YIGNYAFAYLPS

-436 GNNIFEGSDNLK
+436 GTDIFYQSNNLK

-484 SPWNNCVLVGGEG
+484 TPWNNCVLVGGEG
-497 TFVSIDHVAAGELG
+497 TSVSIDHVDAGELG

-535 NDDWNTLK
+535 SDDWKTLK

-548 VELDISGMAVT
+548 VELDISGMTVT
-559 SIPSSAFENKWG
+559 SIPSSAFSDRWG
-571 LEKIVLPKKLE
+571 LEKIILPKKLE
-582 TIGYAAFRGT
+582 AIGNHAFSGT
-592 GLKEIELPENLTT
+592 GLKEIELPESLTT
-605 LDSYAF
+605 LDYNAFSYCA
-611 QSCSSL
+611 SLSS
-617 ANVKMSGKVTGIS
+617 VKIPGKVERIS
-630 GYCFQ
+630 PYSFYKCS
-635 ECRNLQ
+635 NLQ
-641 KVELAEGLQ
+641 KVELAEGIKFIDNQ
-650 VIHNGAFYL
+650 AFYY
-659 CNSLQSINFPSTLTL
+659 CDHLQSINFPSTLTS
-674 IDYDSFNGTDLR
+674 IGYEAFRETDLS
-686 EIDIP
+686 EVNIP
-691 ASVENI
+691 GSVENI
-697 NYRAFCDNK
+697 GSNAFYRNK
-706 NLKKVTFREG
+706 NLKKLTFGEG
-716 LINIGASTFSGC
+716 LVNIEGTAFSEC
-728 ESIDSIVCPSTLRM
+728 VSIDSIVCPSTLRT
-742 IDNSGFQDCKSLKKV
+742 IGDATFSGCKNLK
-757 QLNEGL
+757 QISLNEGL
-763 VSINANAFRNC
+763 VSINSYAFSGC
-774 SNLTDIVLPS
+774 TGLTDIVLPS
-784 TLENCKGN
+784 TLEYCKGF
-792 AFRECGN
+792 AFNECGN

-814 GSCPLSN
+814 GSCPLSG

-880 PNISMTWSDH
+880 PNISMTWSGH
-890 EVRDA
+890 EVQDV
-895 NGNLNYERGNLTVSS
+895 NGNTNYDRGNLTVSS

-928 YYLDENIRYNNQVN
+928 YFLDVNRNYNYQYNNS
-942 DYRTKYNG
+942 RTQYNG

-963 VTLNLYNFRGRWQ
+963 VTLNLYNYRGMWQ

-988 IVPESENTSWVIRG
+988 IVPESENTSWVVRG

-1030 GYIMHCYNPN
+1030 GYIMHCYNPD
-1040 NDVDYTASELVKFRI
+1040 NDLVKFRI

-1064 QLLFASGDRTLP
+1064 QLLFASDNRTLP

-1104 FMEFDAPFMVWNSY
+1104 FMEFDAPFMVWNSCA
-1118 TQNYYA
+1118 QNYYA

-1166 LIDETTQARARG
+1166 LLDETTQARVRG

-1210 AYEMNK
+1210 TYEMNK

-1239 YAINERPTGSGI
+1239 YAINERPAGSGI

>member
-73 KITSVTGTNVTGST
+73 KITSVTGSNVTST
-87 ATVAQGDTVSFNQ
+87 TAAVAQSDTVSFNQ

-110 NHENSS
+110 NHEDNS

-168 YKVEKAGNYTLTAQ
+168 YKVEKAGYYTLTAQ

-188 QNSYDDCGIISNIM
+188 QNHNNDCGIISNIM

-229 VIKAVNANPND
+229 VKKAADANPND
-240 SVAQAQLQNTYWSI
+240 SVVQAQLLNACFSI
-254 NKALEIY
+254 SKALEIY

-294 VNTSKSADYWNAYDA
+294 VNTSKSADYWRAYDA

-320 QVAMENWAFD
+320 QVAMENWVFD

-383 ESGNYHNGYY
+383 DLKNHN
-393 NSYRQ
+393 SQ
-398 EKLVSISLPKTIR
+398 EKLVNISLPKTLR
-411 YIANYAFSYFPN
+411 YIGNYAFAYLPS

-436 GNNIFEGSDNLK
+436 GTDIFYQSNNLK

-484 SPWNNCVLVGGEG
+484 TPWNNCVLVGGEG
-497 TFVSIDHVAAGELG
+497 TSVSIDHVDAGELG

-535 NDDWNTLK
+535 SDDWKTLK

-548 VELDISGMAVT
+548 VELDISGMTVT
-559 SIPSSAFENKWG
+559 SIPSSAFSDRWG
-571 LEKIVLPKKLE
+571 LEKIILPKKLE
-582 TIGYAAFRGT
+582 AIGNHAFSGT
-592 GLKEIELPENLTT
+592 GLKEIELPESLTT
-605 LDSYAF
+605 LDYNAFSYCA
-611 QSCSSL
+611 SLSS
-617 ANVKMSGKVTGIS
+617 VKIPGKVERIS
-630 GYCFQ
+630 PYSFYKCS
-635 ECRNLQ
+635 NLQ
-641 KVELAEGLQ
+641 KVELAEGIKFIDNQ
-650 VIHNGAFYL
+650 AFYY
-659 CNSLQSINFPSTLTL
+659 CDHLQSINFPSTLTS
-674 IDYDSFNGTDLR
+674 IGYEAFRETDLS
-686 EIDIP
+686 EVNIP
-691 ASVENI
+691 GSVENI
-697 NYRAFCDNK
+697 GSNAFYRNK
-706 NLKKVTFREG
+706 NLKKLTFGEG
-716 LINIGASTFSGC
+716 LVNIEGTAFSEC
-728 ESIDSIVCPSTLRM
+728 VSIDSIVCPSTLRT
-742 IDNSGFQDCKSLKKV
+742 IGDATFSGCKNLK
-757 QLNEGL
+757 QISLNEGL
-763 VSINANAFRNC
+763 VSINSYAFSGC
-774 SNLTDIVLPS
+774 TGLTDIVLPS
-784 TLENCKGN
+784 TLEYCKGF
-792 AFRECGN
+792 AFNECGN

-814 GSCPLSN
+814 GSCPLSG

-880 PNISMTWSDH
+880 PNISMTWSGH
-890 EVRDA
+890 EVQDV
-895 NGNLNYERGNLTVSS
+895 NGNTNYDRGNLTVSS

-920 MIFSPYAK
+920 MIFSSYAK
-928 YYLDENIRYNNQVN
+928 YFLDVNRNYNYQYNNS
-942 DYRTKYNG
+942 RTQYNG

-963 VTLNLYNFRGRWQ
+963 VTLNLYNYRGMWQ

-988 IVPESENTSWVIRG
+988 IVPESENTSWVVRG

-1030 GYIMHCYNPN
+1030 GYIMHCYNPD
-1040 NDVDYTASELVKFRI
+1040 NDLVKFRI

-1064 QLLFASGDRTLP
+1064 QLLFASGDRTLS

-1210 AYEMNK
+1210 TYEMNK

-1239 YAINERPTGSGI
+1239 YAINERPAGSGI

>member
-73 KITSVTGTNVTGST
+73 EITSVTGSYVTGST

-100 FHTVNSWTSS
+100 LHIVNSWTSS

-188 QNSYDDCGIISNIM
+188 QNHNNDCGIISNIM

-229 VIKAVNANPND
+229 AKKAADANPND
-240 SVAQAQLQNTYWSI
+240 SVAQAQLQNACLSI
-254 NKALEIY
+254 GKALEIY

-294 VNTSKSADYWNAYDA
+294 VNTSKSADYWRAYDA

-320 QVAMENWAFD
+320 QVAMENWVFD

-383 ESGNYHNGYY
+383 DLKNHN
-393 NSYRQ
+393 SQ
-398 EKLVSISLPKTIR
+398 EKLVNISLPKTLR
-411 YIANYAFSYFPN
+411 YIGNYAFAYLPS

-436 GNNIFEGSDNLK
+436 GTDIFYQSNNLK

-484 SPWNNCVLVGGEG
+484 TPWNNCVLVGGEG
-497 TFVSIDHVAAGELG
+497 TSVSIDHVDAGELG

-535 NDDWNTLK
+535 SDDWKTLK

-548 VELDISGMAVT
+548 VELDISGMTVT
-559 SIPSSAFENKWG
+559 SIPSSAFSDRWG
-571 LEKIVLPKKLE
+571 LEKIILPKKLE
-582 TIGYAAFRGT
+582 AIGNHAFSGT
-592 GLKEIELPENLTT
+592 GLKEIELPESLTT
-605 LDSYAF
+605 LDYNAFSYCA
-611 QSCSSL
+611 SLSS
-617 ANVKMSGKVTGIS
+617 VKIPGKVERIS
-630 GYCFQ
+630 PYSFYKCS
-635 ECRNLQ
+635 NLQ
-641 KVELAEGLQ
+641 KVELAEGIKFIDNQ
-650 VIHNGAFYL
+650 AFYY
-659 CNSLQSINFPSTLTL
+659 CDHLQSINFPSTLTS
-674 IDYDSFNGTDLR
+674 IGYEAFRETDLS
-686 EIDIP
+686 EVNIP
-691 ASVENI
+691 GSVENI
-697 NYRAFCDNK
+697 GSNAFYRNK
-706 NLKKVTFREG
+706 NLKKLTFGEG
-716 LINIGASTFSGC
+716 LVNIEGTAFSEC
-728 ESIDSIVCPSTLRM
+728 VSIDSIVCPSTLRT
-742 IDNSGFQDCKSLKKV
+742 IGDATFSGCKNLK
-757 QLNEGL
+757 QISLNEGL
-763 VSINANAFRNC
+763 VSINSYAFSGC
-774 SNLTDIVLPS
+774 TGLTDIVLPS
-784 TLENCKGN
+784 TLEYCKGF
-792 AFRECGN
+792 AFNECGN
-799 IKTIEA
+799 IKTIET

-814 GSCPLSN
+814 GSCPLSG

-880 PNISMTWSDH
+880 PNISMTWSGH
-890 EVRDA
+890 EVQDV
-895 NGNLNYERGNLTVSS
+895 NGNTNYDRGNLTVSS

-928 YYLDENIRYNNQVN
+928 YFLDVNRNYNYQYNNS
-942 DYRTKYNG
+942 RTQYNG

-963 VTLNLYNFRGRWQ
+963 VTLNLYNYRGMWQ

-988 IVPESENTSWVIRG
+988 IVPESENTSWVVRG

-1030 GYIMHCYNPN
+1030 GYIMHCYNPD
-1040 NDVDYTASELVKFRI
+1040 NDLVKFRI

-1064 QLLFASGDRTLP
+1064 QLLFASDNRTLP

-1104 FMEFDAPFMVWNSY
+1104 FMEFGAPFMVWNSSA
-1118 TQNYYA
+1118 QNYYA

-1210 AYEMNK
+1210 TYEMNK

>member
-73 KITSVTGTNVTGST
+73 EITSVTGSYVTGST

-100 FHTVNSWTSS
+100 LHIVNSWTSS

-188 QNSYDDCGIISNIM
+188 QNHNNDCGIISNIM

-229 VIKAVNANPND
+229 AKKAADANPND
-240 SVAQAQLQNTYWSI
+240 SVAQAQLQNACLSI
-254 NKALEIY
+254 GKALEIY

-294 VNTSKSADYWNAYDA
+294 VNTSKSADYWRAYDA

-320 QVAMENWAFD
+320 QVAMENWVFD

-383 ESGNYHNGYY
+383 DLKNHN
-393 NSYRQ
+393 SQ
-398 EKLVSISLPKTIR
+398 EKLVNISLPKTLR
-411 YIANYAFSYFPN
+411 YIGNYAFAYLPS

-436 GNNIFEGSDNLK
+436 GTDIFYQSNNLK

-484 SPWNNCVLVGGEG
+484 TPWNNCVLVGGEG
-497 TFVSIDHVAAGELG
+497 TSVSIDHVDAGELG

-535 NDDWNTLK
+535 SDDWKTLK

-548 VELDISGMAVT
+548 VELDISGMTVT
-559 SIPSSAFENKWG
+559 SIPSSAFSDRWG
-571 LEKIVLPKKLE
+571 LEKIILPKKLE
-582 TIGYAAFRGT
+582 AIGNHAFSGT
-592 GLKEIELPENLTT
+592 GLKEIELPESLTT
-605 LDSYAF
+605 LDYNAFSYCA
-611 QSCSSL
+611 SLSS
-617 ANVKMSGKVTGIS
+617 VKIPGKVERIS
-630 GYCFQ
+630 PYSFYKCS
-635 ECRNLQ
+635 NLQ
-641 KVELAEGLQ
+641 KVELAEGIKFIDNQ
-650 VIHNGAFYL
+650 AFYY
-659 CNSLQSINFPSTLTL
+659 CDHLQSINFPSTLTS
-674 IDYDSFNGTDLR
+674 IGYEAFRETDLS
-686 EIDIP
+686 EVNIP
-691 ASVENI
+691 GSVENI
-697 NYRAFCDNK
+697 GSNAFYRNK
-706 NLKKVTFREG
+706 NLKKLTFGEG
-716 LINIGASTFSGC
+716 LVNIEGTAFSEC
-728 ESIDSIVCPSTLRM
+728 VSIDSIVCPSTLRT
-742 IDNSGFQDCKSLKKV
+742 IGDATFSGCKNLK
-757 QLNEGL
+757 QISLNEGL
-763 VSINANAFRNC
+763 VSINSYAFSGC
-774 SNLTDIVLPS
+774 TGLTDIVLPS
-784 TLENCKGN
+784 TLEYCKGF
-792 AFRECGN
+792 AFNECGN
-799 IKTIEA
+799 IKTIET

-814 GSCPLSN
+814 GSCPLSG

-880 PNISMTWSDH
+880 PNISMTWSGH
-890 EVRDA
+890 EVQDV
-895 NGNLNYERGNLTVSS
+895 NGNTNYDRGNLTVSS

-928 YYLDENIRYNNQVN
+928 YFLDVNRNYNYQYNNS
-942 DYRTKYNG
+942 RTQYNG

-963 VTLNLYNFRGRWQ
+963 VTLNLYNYRGMWQ

-988 IVPESENTSWVIRG
+988 IVPESENTSWVVRG

-1030 GYIMHCYNPN
+1030 GYIMHCYNPD
-1040 NDVDYTASELVKFRI
+1040 NDLVKFRI

-1064 QLLFASGDRTLP
+1064 QLLFASDNRTLP

-1104 FMEFDAPFMVWNSY
+1104 FMEFGAPFMVWNSSA
-1118 TQNYYA
+1118 QNYYA

-1210 AYEMNK
+1210 TYEMNK

-1239 YAINERPTGSGI
+1239 YAINERPAGSGI

>member
-73 KITSVTGTNVTGST
+73 KITSVTGMNDTSGIT
-87 ATVAQGDTVSFNQ
+87 TVQNDTVSFNQ
-100 FHTVNSWTSS
+100 LHAVNSWTSN
-110 NHENSS
+110 NHEGNT
-116 VSKKSWQLYCRE
+116 VSKMSWQLYCRE
-128 GSTISFDYSV
+128 GATISFDYSV
-138 SSESNC
+138 SC
-144 DWLTISLN
+144 DTYGDWFTITLG
-152 DNQLVRVSGQV
+152 DTQLVRVCGRESK
-163 SESFS
+163 SFS
-168 YKVEKAGNYTLTAQ
+168 YKVEKAGYYTLTAQ
-182 YSKDGS
+182 YSKDRY
-188 QNSYDDCGIISNIM
+188 NNHYDDCGSISNIM
-202 VSPINDMVEA
+202 VSPFNDMADA
-212 FLEDLTPYP
+212 FLKDLTPYP

-229 VIKAVNANPND
+229 AKKAADANLND
-240 SVAQAQLQNTYWSI
+240 SVAQVQLQNTYWSI
-254 NKALEIY
+254 SKALEVY
-261 PIIQSDLVIA
+261 PIILSDLVIA

-294 VNTSKSADYWNAYDA
+294 VSTSKSADYWNAYDA

-320 QVAMENWAFD
+320 QVAMENWAF
-330 TNNVYTID
+330 TNDVYTID
-338 ELRYY
+338 GLRYC
-343 LDDTNGLAKFAGFN
+343 LDETNGLAKFAGFDK
-357 QSTDITTLVIPS
+357 STDITSLVIPS

-377 YAVVGI
+377 YAVVSI
-383 ESGNYHNGYY
+383 DLKNH
-393 NSYRQ
+393 YRQ
-398 EKLVSISLPKTIR
+398 EKLVNISLPKTLR
-411 YIANYAFSYFPN
+411 YLGNYAFAYLPS
-423 MQYLEIPENVTTM
+423 MQYIEIPENVTTM
-436 GNNIFEGSDNLK
+436 GNSIFYDSYKLK
-448 TLKMN
+448 TIKIN
-453 AVVPPMVGSFS
+453 AVAPPMVGSFD
-464 GTDKRK
+464 GTSQRK

-484 SPWNNCVLVGGEG
+484 SPWSNCVLVGGEG
-497 TFVSIDHVAAGELG
+497 TSVSIDHVAAGELG
-511 HFILDKATYLQEV
+511 HVILDEATYLQEV

-535 NDDWNTLK
+535 NDDWKTLK

-548 VELDISGMAVT
+548 VELDISGIAVT
-559 SIPSSAFENKWG
+559 SIPSSAFSNKWG

-582 TIGYAAFRGT
+582 TIGNSAFSGT
-592 GLKEIELPENLTT
+592 GIKEIELPESLTT
-605 LDSYAF
+605 LDSHAF
-611 QSCSSL
+611 QNCTSLVSIKIPDKITKISYGTFSNCS
-617 ANVKMSGKVTGIS
+617 
-630 GYCFQ
+630 
-635 ECRNLQ
+635 NLQ
-641 KVELAEGLQ
+641 SV
-650 VIHNGAFYL
+650 
-659 CNSLQSINFPSTLTL
+659 SFPSTLTL
-674 IDYDSFNGTDLR
+674 IEERAFYETDLS

-691 ASVENI
+691 GSVENI
-697 NYRAFCDNK
+697 KENAFCRNE
-706 NLKKVTFREG
+706 NLKKVTFNEG
-716 LINIGASTFSGC
+716 LVKIESYSFLGC
-728 ESIDSIVCPSTLRM
+728 KSIESIVFPSTLRT
-742 IDNSGFQDCKSLKKV
+742 IGYSGFSDCTNLK
-757 QLNEGL
+757 QISLNEGL
-763 VSINANAFRNC
+763 VCIESEAFSRC
-774 SNLTDIVLPS
+774 SGLTDIVLPS
-784 TLENCKGN
+784 TLEYCKGG
-792 AFRECGN
+792 AFNGCRN
-799 IKTIEA
+799 VKSIEA
-805 RSVLPPTTD
+805 RSVLPPTTE
-814 GSCPLSN
+814 GSCPMYN

-842 DGWNSFYTFQA
+842 DGWNKFYTFQA

-890 EVRDA
+890 QVRDA
-895 NGNLNYERGNLTVSS
+895 NGNSNYERGNLTVSS

-928 YYLDENIRYNNQVN
+928 YCLDENVRYNNQSN
-942 DYRTKYNG
+942 GYRTQYNG

-963 VTLNLYNFRGRWQ
+963 VTLNLYNRRGMWQ

-988 IVPESENTSWVIRG
+988 IVPESENTSWVVRG

-1030 GYIMHCYNPN
+1030 GYIMHCYNPD
-1040 NDVDYTASELVKFRI
+1040 NDLVKFRI

-1064 QLLFASGDRTLP
+1064 QLLFASDNRTLS

-1104 FMEFDAPFMVWNSY
+1104 FMEFGAPFMVWNSSA
-1118 TQNYYA
+1118 QNYYA

-1148 KDITFLKDGRQI
+1148 KDITFRKDGRQI
-1160 NQYART
+1160 DQYART

-1210 AYEMNK
+1210 TYEMNK

>member
-1 MGISTTK
+1 M
-8 HSTSMH
+8 
-14 SVTRVEGSPL
+14 
-24 HGRLSAPVGSVSNS
+24 
-38 PLAACAKHVG
+38 
-48 YLALL
+48 
-53 GILLLPQA
+53 
-61 SLASNSPVPLSP
+61 
-73 KITSVTGTNVTGST
+73 
-87 ATVAQGDTVSFNQ
+87 
-100 FHTVNSWTSS
+100 
-110 NHENSS
+110 
-116 VSKKSWQLYCRE
+116 
-128 GSTISFDYSV
+128 
-138 SSESNC
+138 
-144 DWLTISLN
+144 
-152 DNQLVRVSGQV
+152 
-163 SESFS
+163 
-168 YKVEKAGNYTLTAQ
+168 
-182 YSKDGS
+182 
-188 QNSYDDCGIISNIM
+188 
-202 VSPINDMVEA
+202 
-212 FLEDLTPYP
+212 
-221 GMKQELET
+221 
-229 VIKAVNANPND
+229 
-240 SVAQAQLQNTYWSI
+240 
-254 NKALEIY
+254 
-261 PIIQSDLVIA
+261 
-271 DSVLTDGAYVD
+271 
-282 IAEAVKLGKAID
+282 
-294 VNTSKSADYWNAYDA
+294 
-309 LETSLAVQHSS
+309 
-320 QVAMENWAFD
+320 
-330 TNNVYTID
+330 
-338 ELRYY
+338 
-343 LDDTNGLAKFAGFN
+343 
-357 QSTDITTLVIPS
+357 
-369 TVRKDGKT
+369 
-377 YAVVGI
+377 
-383 ESGNYHNGYY
+383 
-393 NSYRQ
+393 
-398 EKLVSISLPKTIR
+398 
-411 YIANYAFSYFPN
+411 
-423 MQYLEIPENVTTM
+423 
-436 GNNIFEGSDNLK
+436 
-448 TLKMN
+448 
-453 AVVPPMVGSFS
+453 
-464 GTDKRK
+464 
-470 VYVPDGSLHAYRLA
+470 
-484 SPWNNCVLVGGEG
+484 
-497 TFVSIDHVAAGELG
+497 
-511 HFILDKATYLQEV
+511 
-524 NKLTVVSGNLN
+524 
-535 NDDWNTLK
+535 
-543 SMTNL
+543 
-548 VELDISGMAVT
+548 
-559 SIPSSAFENKWG
+559 
-571 LEKIVLPKKLE
+571 
-582 TIGYAAFRGT
+582 
-592 GLKEIELPENLTT
+592 
-605 LDSYAF
+605 
-611 QSCSSL
+611 
-617 ANVKMSGKVTGIS
+617 
-630 GYCFQ
+630 
-635 ECRNLQ
+635 Q
-641 KVELAEGLQ
+641 KVELAEGIKFIDNQ
-650 VIHNGAFYL
+650 AFYY
-659 CNSLQSINFPSTLTL
+659 CDHLQSINFPSTLTS
-674 IDYDSFNGTDLR
+674 IGYEAFRETDLS
-686 EIDIP
+686 EVNIP
-691 ASVENI
+691 GSVENI
-697 NYRAFCDNK
+697 GSNAFYRNK
-706 NLKKVTFREG
+706 NLKKLTFGEG
-716 LINIGASTFSGC
+716 LVNIEGTAFSEC
-728 ESIDSIVCPSTLRM
+728 VSIDSIVCPSTLRT
-742 IDNSGFQDCKSLKKV
+742 IGDATFSGCKNLK
-757 QLNEGL
+757 QISLNEGL
-763 VSINANAFRNC
+763 VSINSYAFSGC
-774 SNLTDIVLPS
+774 TGLTDIVLPS
-784 TLENCKGN
+784 TLEYCKGF
-792 AFRECGN
+792 AFNECGN
-799 IKTIEA
+799 IKTIET

-814 GSCPLSN
+814 GSCPLSG

-880 PNISMTWSDH
+880 PNISMTWSGH
-890 EVRDA
+890 EVQDV
-895 NGNLNYERGNLTVSS
+895 NGNTNYDRGNLTVSS

-928 YYLDENIRYNNQVN
+928 YFLDVNRNYNYQYNNS
-942 DYRTKYNG
+942 RTQYNG

-963 VTLNLYNFRGRWQ
+963 VTLNLYNYRGMWQ

-1160 NQYART
+1160 DQYART

-1210 AYEMNK
+1210 TYEMNK

>member
-38 PLAACAKHVG
+38 PLVACAKHVG

-73 KITSVTGTNVTGST
+73 EITSVTGSYVTGST

-100 FHTVNSWTSS
+100 LHIVNSWTSS

-188 QNSYDDCGIISNIM
+188 QNHNNDCGIISNIM

-229 VIKAVNANPND
+229 AKKAADANPND
-240 SVAQAQLQNTYWSI
+240 SVAQAQLQNACLSI
-254 NKALEIY
+254 GKALEIY

-294 VNTSKSADYWNAYDA
+294 VNTSKSADYWRAYDA

-320 QVAMENWAFD
+320 QVAMENWVFD
-330 TNNVYTID
+330 TNNVYTIG

-383 ESGNYHNGYY
+383 DLKNHN
-393 NSYRQ
+393 SQ
-398 EKLVSISLPKTIR
+398 EKLVNISLPKTLR
-411 YIANYAFSYFPN
+411 YIGNYAFAYLPS

-436 GNNIFEGSDNLK
+436 GTDIFYQSNNLK

-464 GTDKRK
+464 DTDKRK

-484 SPWNNCVLVGGEG
+484 TPWNNCVLVGGEG
-497 TFVSIDHVAAGELG
+497 TSVSIDHVDAGELG

-535 NDDWNTLK
+535 SDDWKTLK

-548 VELDISGMAVT
+548 VELDISGMTVT
-559 SIPSSAFENKWG
+559 SIPSSAFSDRWG
-571 LEKIVLPKKLE
+571 LEKIILPKKLE
-582 TIGYAAFRGT
+582 AIGNHAFSGT
-592 GLKEIELPENLTT
+592 GLKEIELPESLTT
-605 LDSYAF
+605 LDYNAFSYCA
-611 QSCSSL
+611 SLSS
-617 ANVKMSGKVTGIS
+617 VKIPGKVERIS
-630 GYCFQ
+630 PYSFYKCS
-635 ECRNLQ
+635 NLQ
-641 KVELAEGLQ
+641 KVELAEGIKFIDNQ
-650 VIHNGAFYL
+650 AFYY
-659 CNSLQSINFPSTLTL
+659 CDHLQSINFPSTLTS
-674 IDYDSFNGTDLR
+674 IGYEAFRETDLS
-686 EIDIP
+686 EVNIP
-691 ASVENI
+691 GSVENI
-697 NYRAFCDNK
+697 GSNAFYRNK
-706 NLKKVTFREG
+706 NLKKLTFGEG
-716 LINIGASTFSGC
+716 LVNIEGTAFSEC
-728 ESIDSIVCPSTLRM
+728 VSIDSIVCPSTLRT
-742 IDNSGFQDCKSLKKV
+742 IGDATFSGCKNLK
-757 QLNEGL
+757 QISLNEGL
-763 VSINANAFRNC
+763 VSINSYAFSGC
-774 SNLTDIVLPS
+774 TGLTDIVLPS
-784 TLENCKGN
+784 TLEYCKGF
-792 AFRECGN
+792 AFNECGN

-814 GSCPLSN
+814 GSCPLSG

-880 PNISMTWSDH
+880 PNISMTWSGH
-890 EVRDA
+890 EVQDV
-895 NGNLNYERGNLTVSS
+895 NGNTNYDRGNLTVSS

-928 YYLDENIRYNNQVN
+928 YFLDVNRNYNYQYNNS
-942 DYRTKYNG
+942 RTQYNG

-963 VTLNLYNFRGRWQ
+963 VTLNLYNYRGMWQ

-988 IVPESENTSWVIRG
+988 IVPESENTSWVVRG

-1030 GYIMHCYNPN
+1030 GYIMHCYNPD
-1040 NDVDYTASELVKFRI
+1040 NDLVKFRI

-1064 QLLFASGDRTLP
+1064 QLLFASDNRTLP

-1104 FMEFDAPFMVWNSY
+1104 FMEFDAPFMVWNSCA
-1118 TQNYYA
+1118 QNYYA

-1210 AYEMNK
+1210 TYEMNK

-1226 TVAQIYSWNGESR
+1226 TVVQIYSWNGESR

-1311 ITRGIGGGDD
+1311 ITRSIGGGDD

>member
-73 KITSVTGTNVTGST
+73 EITSVTGSYVTGST

-100 FHTVNSWTSS
+100 LHIVNSWTSS

-188 QNSYDDCGIISNIM
+188 QNHNNDCGIISNIM

-229 VIKAVNANPND
+229 AKKAADANPND
-240 SVAQAQLQNTYWSI
+240 SVAQAQLQNACLSI
-254 NKALEIY
+254 GKALEIY

-294 VNTSKSADYWNAYDA
+294 VNTSKSADYWRAYDA

-320 QVAMENWAFD
+320 QVAMENWVFD

-383 ESGNYHNGYY
+383 DLKNHN
-393 NSYRQ
+393 SQ
-398 EKLVSISLPKTIR
+398 EKLVNISLPKTLR
-411 YIANYAFSYFPN
+411 YIGNYAFAYLPS

-436 GNNIFEGSDNLK
+436 GTDIFYQSNNLK

-484 SPWNNCVLVGGEG
+484 TPWNNCVLVGGEG
-497 TFVSIDHVAAGELG
+497 TSVSIDHVDAGELG

-535 NDDWNTLK
+535 SDDWKTLK

-548 VELDISGMAVT
+548 VELDISGMTVT
-559 SIPSSAFENKWG
+559 SIPSSAFSDRWG
-571 LEKIVLPKKLE
+571 LEKIILPKKLE
-582 TIGYAAFRGT
+582 AIGNHAFSGT
-592 GLKEIELPENLTT
+592 GLKEIELPESLTT
-605 LDSYAF
+605 LDYNAFSYCA
-611 QSCSSL
+611 SLSS
-617 ANVKMSGKVTGIS
+617 VKIPGKVERIS
-630 GYCFQ
+630 PYSFYKCS
-635 ECRNLQ
+635 NLQ
-641 KVELAEGLQ
+641 KVELAEGIKFIDNQ
-650 VIHNGAFYL
+650 AFYY
-659 CNSLQSINFPSTLTL
+659 CDHLQSINFPSTLTS
-674 IDYDSFNGTDLR
+674 IGYEAFRETDLS
-686 EIDIP
+686 EVNIP
-691 ASVENI
+691 GSVENI
-697 NYRAFCDNK
+697 GSNAFYRNK
-706 NLKKVTFREG
+706 NLKKLTFGEG
-716 LINIGASTFSGC
+716 LVNIEGTAFSEC
-728 ESIDSIVCPSTLRM
+728 VSIDSIVCPSTLRT
-742 IDNSGFQDCKSLKKV
+742 IGDATFSGCKNLK
-757 QLNEGL
+757 QISLNEGL
-763 VSINANAFRNC
+763 VSINSYAFSGC
-774 SNLTDIVLPS
+774 TGLTDIVLPS
-784 TLENCKGN
+784 TLEYCKGF
-792 AFRECGN
+792 AFNECGN

-814 GSCPLSN
+814 GSCPLSG

-880 PNISMTWSDH
+880 PNISMTWSGH
-890 EVRDA
+890 EVQDV
-895 NGNLNYERGNLTVSS
+895 NGNTNYDRGNLTVSS

-928 YYLDENIRYNNQVN
+928 YFLDVNRNYNYQYNNS
-942 DYRTKYNG
+942 RTQYNG

-963 VTLNLYNFRGRWQ
+963 VTLNLYNYRGMWQ

-988 IVPESENTSWVIRG
+988 IVPESENTSWVVRG

-1030 GYIMHCYNPN
+1030 GYIMHCYNPD
-1040 NDVDYTASELVKFRI
+1040 NDLVKFRI

-1064 QLLFASGDRTLP
+1064 QLLFASDNRTLP

-1104 FMEFDAPFMVWNSY
+1104 FMEFDAPFMVWNSCA
-1118 TQNYYA
+1118 QNYYA

-1210 AYEMNK
+1210 TYEMNK

-1311 ITRGIGGGDD
+1311 ITRSIGGGDD

>member
-53 GILLLPQA
+53 GILLLPQV

-73 KITSVTGTNVTGST
+73 EITSVTGTNVTGST
-87 ATVAQGDTVSFNQ
+87 TTVQNDTVSFNQ
-100 FHTVNSWTSS
+100 LHAVNSWTSS
-110 NHENSS
+110 NHDYNT
-116 VSKKSWQLYCRE
+116 VSKMSWQLYCRE
-128 GSTISFDYSV
+128 GATISFDYSV
-138 SSESNC
+138 SC
-144 DWLTISLN
+144 DTYGDWFTITLG
-152 DNQLVRVSGQV
+152 DTQLVRVNGQE
-163 SESFS
+163 SKSFS
-168 YKVEKAGNYTLTAQ
+168 YKVEKAGYYTLTAQ
-182 YSKDGS
+182 YSKDRY
-188 QNSYDDCGIISNIM
+188 NTSYDDCGSISHIM
-202 VSPINDMVEA
+202 VSPFNDMAEA
-212 FLEDLTPYP
+212 FLKDLTPYP

-229 VIKAVNANPND
+229 AKKAADANLND

-254 NKALEIY
+254 SKALEVY

-309 LETSLAVQHSS
+309 LETSLSVQHSS
-320 QVAMENWAFD
+320 QIAMENWAF
-330 TNNVYTID
+330 TNDVYTID
-338 ELRYY
+338 GLRYC
-343 LDDTNGLAKFAGFN
+343 LDDTNGLAKFVGFN
-357 QSTDITTLVIPS
+357 KSTDITSLVIPS
-369 TVRKDGKT
+369 TIRKDGKA

-383 ESGNYHNGYY
+383 ESGNRYNGYNY
-393 NSYRQ
+393 YRQ
-398 EKLVSISLPKTIR
+398 EKLVSLSLPKTLR
-411 YIANYAFSYFPN
+411 YIGNCALGYFPN

-436 GNNIFEGSDNLK
+436 GTDIFYESNNLK
-448 TLKMN
+448 TIKIN
-453 AVVPPMVGSFS
+453 AVTPPMVGSFS

-842 DGWNSFYTFQA
+842 DGWNEFYTFQA

-963 VTLNLYNFRGRWQ
+963 VTLNLYIFRGRWQ

-1210 AYEMNK
+1210 TYEMNK

>member
-73 KITSVTGTNVTGST
+73 KITSVTGSNVTST
-87 ATVAQGDTVSFNQ
+87 TAAVAQSDTVSFNQ

-110 NHENSS
+110 NHEDNS

-168 YKVEKAGNYTLTAQ
+168 YKVEKAGYYTLTAQ

-188 QNSYDDCGIISNIM
+188 QNHNNDCGIISNIM

-229 VIKAVNANPND
+229 VKKAADANPND
-240 SVAQAQLQNTYWSI
+240 SVVQAQLLNACFSI
-254 NKALEIY
+254 SKALEIY

-294 VNTSKSADYWNAYDA
+294 VNTSKSADYWRAYDA

-320 QVAMENWAFD
+320 QVAMENWVFD

-383 ESGNYHNGYY
+383 DLKNHN
-393 NSYRQ
+393 SQ
-398 EKLVSISLPKTIR
+398 EKLVNISLPKTLR
-411 YIANYAFSYFPN
+411 YIGNYAFAYLPS

-436 GNNIFEGSDNLK
+436 GTDIFYQSNNLK

-484 SPWNNCVLVGGEG
+484 TPWNNCVLVGGEG
-497 TFVSIDHVAAGELG
+497 TSVSIDHVDAGELG

-535 NDDWNTLK
+535 SDDWKTLK

-548 VELDISGMAVT
+548 VELDISGMTVT
-559 SIPSSAFENKWG
+559 SIPSSAFSDRWG
-571 LEKIVLPKKLE
+571 LEKIILPKKLE
-582 TIGYAAFRGT
+582 AIGNHAFSGT
-592 GLKEIELPENLTT
+592 GLKEIELPESLTT
-605 LDSYAF
+605 LDYNAFSYCA
-611 QSCSSL
+611 SLSS
-617 ANVKMSGKVTGIS
+617 VKIPGKVERIS
-630 GYCFQ
+630 PYSFYKCS
-635 ECRNLQ
+635 NLQ
-641 KVELAEGLQ
+641 KVELAEGIKFIDNQ
-650 VIHNGAFYL
+650 AFYY
-659 CNSLQSINFPSTLTL
+659 CDHLQSINFPSTLTS
-674 IDYDSFNGTDLR
+674 IGYEAFRETDLS
-686 EIDIP
+686 EVNIP
-691 ASVENI
+691 GSVENI
-697 NYRAFCDNK
+697 GSNAFYRNK
-706 NLKKVTFREG
+706 NLKKLTFGEG
-716 LINIGASTFSGC
+716 LVNIEGTAFSEC
-728 ESIDSIVCPSTLRM
+728 VSIDSIVCPSTLRT
-742 IDNSGFQDCKSLKKV
+742 IGNATFSGCKNLK
-757 QLNEGL
+757 QISLNEGL
-763 VSINANAFRNC
+763 VSINSYAFSGC
-774 SNLTDIVLPS
+774 TGLTDIVLPS
-784 TLENCKGN
+784 TLEYCKGF
-792 AFRECGN
+792 AFNECGN

-814 GSCPLSN
+814 GSCPLSG

-880 PNISMTWSDH
+880 PNISMTWSGH
-890 EVRDA
+890 EVQDV
-895 NGNLNYERGNLTVSS
+895 NGNTNYDRGNLTVSS

-928 YYLDENIRYNNQVN
+928 YFLDVNRNYNYQYNNS
-942 DYRTKYNG
+942 RTQYNG

-963 VTLNLYNFRGRWQ
+963 VTLNLYNRRGIWQ

-988 IVPESENTSWVIRG
+988 IVPESENTSWVVRG

-1030 GYIMHCYNPN
+1030 GYIMHCYNPD
-1040 NDVDYTASELVKFRI
+1040 NDLVKFRI

-1064 QLLFASGDRTLP
+1064 QLLFASDNRTLS

-1104 FMEFDAPFMVWNSY
+1104 FMEFDAPFMVWNSCA
-1118 TQNYYA
+1118 QNYYA

-1210 AYEMNK
+1210 TYEMNK

-1239 YAINERPTGSGI
+1239 YAINERPAGSGI

-1284 ISTEITADKGYS
+1284 IYTEITADKGYS

>member
-1 MGISTTK
+1 
-8 HSTSMH
+8 
-14 SVTRVEGSPL
+14 
-24 HGRLSAPVGSVSNS
+24 
-38 PLAACAKHVG
+38 
-48 YLALL
+48 
-53 GILLLPQA
+53 
-61 SLASNSPVPLSP
+61 
-73 KITSVTGTNVTGST
+73 
-87 ATVAQGDTVSFNQ
+87 
-100 FHTVNSWTSS
+100 
-110 NHENSS
+110 
-116 VSKKSWQLYCRE
+116 
-128 GSTISFDYSV
+128 
-138 SSESNC
+138 
-144 DWLTISLN
+144 
-152 DNQLVRVSGQV
+152 
-163 SESFS
+163 
-168 YKVEKAGNYTLTAQ
+168 
-182 YSKDGS
+182 
-188 QNSYDDCGIISNIM
+188 
-202 VSPINDMVEA
+202 
-212 FLEDLTPYP
+212 
-221 GMKQELET
+221 
-229 VIKAVNANPND
+229 
-240 SVAQAQLQNTYWSI
+240 
-254 NKALEIY
+254 
-261 PIIQSDLVIA
+261 
-271 DSVLTDGAYVD
+271 
-282 IAEAVKLGKAID
+282 
-294 VNTSKSADYWNAYDA
+294 
-309 LETSLAVQHSS
+309 
-320 QVAMENWAFD
+320 MENWAF
-330 TNNVYTID
+330 TNDIYTID
-338 ELRYY
+338 GLRYC
-343 LDDTNGLAKFAGFN
+343 LDETNGLAKFAGFN
-357 QSTDITTLVIPS
+357 KSTDITSLVIPS
-369 TVRKDGKT
+369 TIRKDGKS
-377 YAVVGI
+377 YAVVDY
-383 ESGNYHNGYY
+383 ESGNNQNGYY

-411 YIANYAFSYFPN
+411 YIGNYAFSYFPN

-436 GNNIFEGSDNLK
+436 GNYIFEGSDNLK
-448 TLKMN
+448 TLKIN
-453 AVVPPMVGSFS
+453 AVAPPMVGSFS
-464 GTDKRK
+464 GTSQRK

-484 SPWNNCVLVGGEG
+484 SPWSNCVLVGGEG
-497 TFVSIDHVAAGELG
+497 TSVSIDHVAAGELG
-511 HFILDKATYLQEV
+511 HVILDEATYLQEV

-535 NDDWNTLK
+535 NDDWKTLK

-548 VELDISGMAVT
+548 VELDISGIAVT
-559 SIPSSAFENKWG
+559 SIPSSAFSNKWG

-582 TIGYAAFRGT
+582 TIGNSAFSGT
-592 GLKEIELPENLTT
+592 GIKEIELPESLTT
-605 LDSYAF
+605 LDSHAF
-611 QSCSSL
+611 QNCTSLVSIKIPDKITKISYGTFSNCS
-617 ANVKMSGKVTGIS
+617 
-630 GYCFQ
+630 
-635 ECRNLQ
+635 NLQ
-641 KVELAEGLQ
+641 SV
-650 VIHNGAFYL
+650 
-659 CNSLQSINFPSTLTL
+659 SFPSTLTL
-674 IDYDSFNGTDLR
+674 IEERAFYETDLS

-691 ASVENI
+691 GSVENI
-697 NYRAFCDNK
+697 KENAFCRNE
-706 NLKKVTFREG
+706 NLKKVTFNEG
-716 LINIGASTFSGC
+716 LVKIESYSFLGC
-728 ESIDSIVCPSTLRM
+728 KSIESIVFPSTLRT
-742 IDNSGFQDCKSLKKV
+742 IGYSGFQDCTNLK
-757 QLNEGL
+757 QISLNEGL
-763 VSINANAFRNC
+763 VCIESEAFSRC
-774 SNLTDIVLPS
+774 SGLTDIVLPS
-784 TLENCKGN
+784 TLEYCKGG
-792 AFRECGN
+792 AFNGCRN
-799 IKTIEA
+799 VKSIEA
-805 RSVLPPTTD
+805 RSVLPPTTE
-814 GSCPLSN
+814 GSCPMYN

-842 DGWNSFYTFQA
+842 DGWNKFYTFQA

-890 EVRDA
+890 QVQDA
-895 NGNLNYERGNLTVSS
+895 NGNSNYERGNLTVSS

-928 YYLDENIRYNNQVN
+928 YCLDENVRYNNQSN
-942 DYRTKYNG
+942 GYRTQYNG

-963 VTLNLYNFRGRWQ
+963 VTLNLYNRRGMWQ

-1030 GYIMHCYNPN
+1030 GYIMHCYNP
-1040 NDVDYTASELVKFRI
+1040 ASDLVKFRV

-1064 QLLFASGDRTLP
+1064 QLLFASDNRTLP

-1104 FMEFDAPFMVWNSY
+1104 FMEFDAPFMVWNSCA
-1118 TQNYYA
+1118 QNYYA

-1160 NQYART
+1160 DQYART

-1210 AYEMNK
+1210 TYEMNK

>member
-1 MGISTTK
+1 M
-8 HSTSMH
+8 
-14 SVTRVEGSPL
+14 
-24 HGRLSAPVGSVSNS
+24 
-38 PLAACAKHVG
+38 
-48 YLALL
+48 
-53 GILLLPQA
+53 
-61 SLASNSPVPLSP
+61 
-73 KITSVTGTNVTGST
+73 
-87 ATVAQGDTVSFNQ
+87 
-100 FHTVNSWTSS
+100 
-110 NHENSS
+110 
-116 VSKKSWQLYCRE
+116 
-128 GSTISFDYSV
+128 
-138 SSESNC
+138 
-144 DWLTISLN
+144 
-152 DNQLVRVSGQV
+152 
-163 SESFS
+163 
-168 YKVEKAGNYTLTAQ
+168 
-182 YSKDGS
+182 
-188 QNSYDDCGIISNIM
+188 
-202 VSPINDMVEA
+202 
-212 FLEDLTPYP
+212 
-221 GMKQELET
+221 
-229 VIKAVNANPND
+229 
-240 SVAQAQLQNTYWSI
+240 QNTYWSI

-282 IAEAVKLGKAID
+282 IAEAVKMGKAID

-320 QVAMENWAFD
+320 QVAMENWAF
-330 TNNVYTID
+330 TNDIYTID
-338 ELRYY
+338 GLRYC
-343 LDDTNGLAKFAGFN
+343 LDETNGLAKFAGFN
-357 QSTDITTLVIPS
+357 KSTDITSLVIPS
-369 TVRKDGKT
+369 TIRKDGKS
-377 YAVVGI
+377 YAVVDY
-383 ESGNYHNGYY
+383 ESGNNQNGYY

-411 YIANYAFSYFPN
+411 YIGNYAFSYFPN

-436 GNNIFEGSDNLK
+436 GNYIFEGSDNLK
-448 TLKMN
+448 TLKIN
-453 AVVPPMVGSFS
+453 AVAPPMVGSFS
-464 GTDKRK
+464 GTSQRK

-484 SPWNNCVLVGGEG
+484 SPWSNCVLVGGEG
-497 TFVSIDHVAAGELG
+497 TSVSIDHVAAGELG
-511 HFILDKATYLQEV
+511 HVILDEATYLQEV

-535 NDDWNTLK
+535 NDDWKTLK

-548 VELDISGMAVT
+548 VELDISGIAVT
-559 SIPSSAFENKWG
+559 SIPSSAFSNKWG

-582 TIGYAAFRGT
+582 TIGNSAFSGT
-592 GLKEIELPENLTT
+592 GIKEIELPESLTT
-605 LDSYAF
+605 LDSHAF
-611 QSCSSL
+611 QNCTSLVSIKIPDKITKISYGTFSNCS
-617 ANVKMSGKVTGIS
+617 
-630 GYCFQ
+630 
-635 ECRNLQ
+635 NLQ
-641 KVELAEGLQ
+641 SV
-650 VIHNGAFYL
+650 
-659 CNSLQSINFPSTLTL
+659 SFPSTLTL
-674 IDYDSFNGTDLR
+674 IEERAFYETDLS

-691 ASVENI
+691 GSVENI
-697 NYRAFCDNK
+697 KENAFCRNE
-706 NLKKVTFREG
+706 NLKKVTFNEG
-716 LINIGASTFSGC
+716 LVKIESYSFLGC
-728 ESIDSIVCPSTLRM
+728 KSIESIVFPSTLRT
-742 IDNSGFQDCKSLKKV
+742 IGYSGFQDCTNLK
-757 QLNEGL
+757 QISLNEGL
-763 VSINANAFRNC
+763 VCIESEAFSRC
-774 SNLTDIVLPS
+774 SGLTDIVLPS
-784 TLENCKGN
+784 TLEYCKGG
-792 AFRECGN
+792 AFNGCRN
-799 IKTIEA
+799 VKSIEA
-805 RSVLPPTTD
+805 RSVLPPTTE
-814 GSCPLSN
+814 GSCPMYN

-842 DGWNSFYTFQA
+842 DGWNKFYTFQA

-890 EVRDA
+890 QVQDA
-895 NGNLNYERGNLTVSS
+895 NGNSNYERGNLTVSS

-928 YYLDENIRYNNQVN
+928 YCLDENVRYNNQSN
-942 DYRTKYNG
+942 GYRTQYNG

-963 VTLNLYNFRGRWQ
+963 VTLNLYNRRGMWQ

-1030 GYIMHCYNPN
+1030 GYIMHCYNP
-1040 NDVDYTASELVKFRI
+1040 ASDLVKFRV

-1064 QLLFASGDRTLP
+1064 QLLFASDNRTLP

-1104 FMEFDAPFMVWNSY
+1104 FMEFDAPFMVWNSCA
-1118 TQNYYA
+1118 QNYYA

-1160 NQYART
+1160 DQYART

-1210 AYEMNK
+1210 TYEMNK

>member
-73 KITSVTGTNVTGST
+73 KITSVTGTNVTRST
-87 ATVAQGDTVSFNQ
+87 TAVQNDTVSFNQ
-100 FHTVNSWTSS
+100 LHAVNSWTSS
-110 NHENSS
+110 NHEGNT
-116 VSKKSWQLYCRE
+116 VSKMSWQLYCRE
-128 GSTISFDYSV
+128 GATISFDYSV
-138 SSESNC
+138 SSEYN
-144 DWLTISLN
+144 DWLTITLG
-152 DNQLVRVSGQV
+152 DTQLVRVSGQE
-163 SESFS
+163 SKSFS
-168 YKVEKAGNYTLTAQ
+168 YKVEKAGNYTLTVQ
-182 YSKDGS
+182 YSKDRY
-188 QNSYDDCGIISNIM
+188 NTYYDDCGSISNIM
-202 VSPINDMVEA
+202 VSPFNDMAEA
-212 FLEDLTPYP
+212 FLKDLTSYP

-229 VIKAVNANPND
+229 AKKAADANLND
-240 SVAQAQLQNTYWSI
+240 SAAQVQLQNTYWSI

-282 IAEAVKLGKAID
+282 IAEAVKMGKAID

-320 QVAMENWAFD
+320 QVAMENWAF
-330 TNNVYTID
+330 TNDIYTID
-338 ELRYY
+338 GLRYC
-343 LDDTNGLAKFAGFN
+343 LDETNGLAKFAGFN
-357 QSTDITTLVIPS
+357 KSTDITSLVIPS
-369 TVRKDGKT
+369 TIRKDGKS
-377 YAVVGI
+377 YAVVDY
-383 ESGNYHNGYY
+383 ESGNNQNGYY

-411 YIANYAFSYFPN
+411 YIGNYAFSYFPN

-436 GNNIFEGSDNLK
+436 GNYIFEGSDNLK
-448 TLKMN
+448 TLKIN
-453 AVVPPMVGSFS
+453 AVAPPMVGSFS
-464 GTDKRK
+464 GTSQRK

-484 SPWNNCVLVGGEG
+484 SPWSNCVLVGGEG
-497 TFVSIDHVAAGELG
+497 TSVSIDHVAAGELG
-511 HFILDKATYLQEV
+511 HVILDEATYLQEV

-535 NDDWNTLK
+535 NDDWKTLK

-548 VELDISGMAVT
+548 VELDISGIAVT
-559 SIPSSAFENKWG
+559 SIPSSAFSNKWG

-582 TIGYAAFRGT
+582 TIGNSAFSGT
-592 GLKEIELPENLTT
+592 GIKEIELPESLTT
-605 LDSYAF
+605 LDSHAF
-611 QSCSSL
+611 QNCTSLVSIKIPDKITKISYGTFSNCS
-617 ANVKMSGKVTGIS
+617 
-630 GYCFQ
+630 
-635 ECRNLQ
+635 NLQ
-641 KVELAEGLQ
+641 SV
-650 VIHNGAFYL
+650 
-659 CNSLQSINFPSTLTL
+659 SFPSTLTL
-674 IDYDSFNGTDLR
+674 IEERAFYETDLS

-691 ASVENI
+691 GSVENI
-697 NYRAFCDNK
+697 KENAFCRNE
-706 NLKKVTFREG
+706 NLKKVTFNEG
-716 LINIGASTFSGC
+716 LVKIESYSFLGC
-728 ESIDSIVCPSTLRM
+728 KSIESIVFPSTLRT
-742 IDNSGFQDCKSLKKV
+742 IGYSGFQDCTNLK
-757 QLNEGL
+757 QISLNEGL
-763 VSINANAFRNC
+763 VCIESEAFSRC
-774 SNLTDIVLPS
+774 SGLTDIVLPS
-784 TLENCKGN
+784 TLEYCKGG
-792 AFRECGN
+792 AFNGCRN
-799 IKTIEA
+799 VKSIEA
-805 RSVLPPTTD
+805 RSVLPPTTE
-814 GSCPLSN
+814 GSCPMYN

-842 DGWNSFYTFQA
+842 DGWNKFYTFQA

-895 NGNLNYERGNLTVSS
+895 NGNSNYERGNLTVSS

-928 YYLDENIRYNNQVN
+928 YYLDANIRYNDQSNGN
-942 DYRTKYNG
+942 RTKYNG

-963 VTLNLYNFRGRWQ
+963 VTLNLYNRRGMWQ

-988 IVPESENTSWVIRG
+988 IVPESENTSWVVRG

-1030 GYIMHCYNPN
+1030 GYIMHCYNPD
-1040 NDVDYTASELVKFRI
+1040 NDLVKFRI

-1064 QLLFASGDRTLP
+1064 QLLFASDNRTLP

-1166 LIDETTQARARG
+1166 LLDETTQARARG

-1210 AYEMNK
+1210 TYEMNK

>member
-73 KITSVTGTNVTGST
+73 EITSVTGSYVTGST

-100 FHTVNSWTSS
+100 LHIVNSWTSS

-188 QNSYDDCGIISNIM
+188 QNHNNDCGIISNIM
-202 VSPINDMVEA
+202 VSPINDMVEV

-229 VIKAVNANPND
+229 AKKAADANPND
-240 SVAQAQLQNTYWSI
+240 SVAQAQLQNACLSI
-254 NKALEIY
+254 GKALEIY

-294 VNTSKSADYWNAYDA
+294 VNTSKSADYWRAYDA

-320 QVAMENWAFD
+320 QVAMENWVFD

-383 ESGNYHNGYY
+383 DLKNHN
-393 NSYRQ
+393 SQ
-398 EKLVSISLPKTIR
+398 EKLVNISLPKTLR
-411 YIANYAFSYFPN
+411 YIGNYAFAYLPS

-436 GNNIFEGSDNLK
+436 GTDIFYQSNNLK

-484 SPWNNCVLVGGEG
+484 TPWNNCVLVGGEG
-497 TFVSIDHVAAGELG
+497 TSVSIDHVDAGELG

-535 NDDWNTLK
+535 SDDWKTLK

-548 VELDISGMAVT
+548 VELDISGMTVT
-559 SIPSSAFENKWG
+559 SIPSSAFSDRWG
-571 LEKIVLPKKLE
+571 LEKIILPKKLE
-582 TIGYAAFRGT
+582 AIGNHAFSGT
-592 GLKEIELPENLTT
+592 GLKEIELPESLTT
-605 LDSYAF
+605 LDYNAFSYCA
-611 QSCSSL
+611 SLSS
-617 ANVKMSGKVTGIS
+617 VKIPGKVERIS
-630 GYCFQ
+630 PYSFYKCS
-635 ECRNLQ
+635 NLQ
-641 KVELAEGLQ
+641 KVELAEGIKFIDNQ
-650 VIHNGAFYL
+650 AFYY
-659 CNSLQSINFPSTLTL
+659 CDHLQSINFPSTLTS
-674 IDYDSFNGTDLR
+674 IGYEAFRETDLS
-686 EIDIP
+686 EVNIP
-691 ASVENI
+691 GSVENI
-697 NYRAFCDNK
+697 GSNAFYRNK
-706 NLKKVTFREG
+706 NLKKLTFGEG
-716 LINIGASTFSGC
+716 LVNIEGTAFSEC
-728 ESIDSIVCPSTLRM
+728 VSIDSIVCPSTLRT
-742 IDNSGFQDCKSLKKV
+742 IGDATFSGCKNLK
-757 QLNEGL
+757 QISLNEGL
-763 VSINANAFRNC
+763 VSINSYAFSGC
-774 SNLTDIVLPS
+774 TGLTDIVLPS
-784 TLENCKGN
+784 TLEYCKGF
-792 AFRECGN
+792 AFNECGN
-799 IKTIEA
+799 IKTIET

-814 GSCPLSN
+814 GSCPLSG

-880 PNISMTWSDH
+880 PNISMTWSGH
-890 EVRDA
+890 EVQDV
-895 NGNLNYERGNLTVSS
+895 NGNTNYDRGNLTVSS

-928 YYLDENIRYNNQVN
+928 YFLDVNRNYNYQYNNS
-942 DYRTKYNG
+942 RTQYNG

-963 VTLNLYNFRGRWQ
+963 VTLNLYNYRGMWQ

-988 IVPESENTSWVIRG
+988 IVPESENTSWVVRG

-1030 GYIMHCYNPN
+1030 GYIMHCYNPD
-1040 NDVDYTASELVKFRI
+1040 NDLVKFRI

-1064 QLLFASGDRTLP
+1064 QLLFASDNRTLP

-1104 FMEFDAPFMVWNSY
+1104 FMEFDAPFMVWNSCA
-1118 TQNYYA
+1118 QNYYA

-1210 AYEMNK
+1210 TYEMNK

-1239 YAINERPTGSGI
+1239 YAINERPAGSGI

-1311 ITRGIGGGDD
+1311 ITRSIGGGDD

>member
-73 KITSVTGTNVTGST
+73 KITSVTGTNVTGSIT
-87 ATVAQGDTVSFNQ
+87 TVQNDTVSFNQ
-100 FHTVNSWTSS
+100 LHAVNSWTSN
-110 NHENSS
+110 NHEGNT
-116 VSKKSWQLYCRE
+116 VSKMSWQLYCRE
-128 GSTISFDYSV
+128 GAIVSFDYSV
-138 SSESNC
+138 SSENGG
-144 DWLTISLN
+144 DWLTITLG
-152 DNQLVRVSGQV
+152 DTQLVIVSGQG
-163 SESFS
+163 SKSFS
-168 YKVEKAGNYTLTAQ
+168 YKVEKAGYYTLTAQ
-182 YSKDGS
+182 YSK
-188 QNSYDDCGIISNIM
+188 NRYNNYYDDCGSISHIM
-202 VSPINDMVEA
+202 ISPFNDMAGA
-212 FLEDLTPYP
+212 FLESLTPYP

-229 VIKAVNANPND
+229 AKKAADANLND
-240 SVAQAQLQNTYWSI
+240 SAAQVQLQNTYWSI
-254 NKALEIY
+254 SKALEIY

-294 VNTSKSADYWNAYDA
+294 VNTSKSADYRNAYDA

-320 QVAMENWAFD
+320 QVAMENWAF
-330 TNNVYTID
+330 TNDIYTID
-338 ELRYY
+338 GLRYC
-343 LDDTNGLAKFAGFN
+343 LDETNGLAKFAGFN
-357 QSTDITTLVIPS
+357 KSTNITSLVIPS
-369 TVRKDGKT
+369 TVRKDGKS
-377 YAVVGI
+377 YAVVSI
-383 ESGNYHNGYY
+383 DLINR
-393 NSYRQ
+393 YRQ
-398 EKLVSISLPKTIR
+398 EKLVNISLPKTLR
-411 YIANYAFSYFPN
+411 YIGNYAFAYLPS

-436 GNNIFEGSDNLK
+436 GTDIFYESNNLK
-448 TLKMN
+448 TIKIN
-453 AVVPPMVGSFS
+453 AVAPPMVGSFN
-464 GTDKRK
+464 GTSQRK

-484 SPWNNCVLVGGEG
+484 TPWNNCVLVGGEG
-497 TFVSIDHVAAGELG
+497 TSVSIAHVAAGELG
-511 HFILDKATYLQEV
+511 HVILDEATYLQEV

-559 SIPSSAFENKWG
+559 SIPSSAFSNKWG

-582 TIGYAAFRGT
+582 TIGNNAFNGT
-592 GLKEIELPENLTT
+592 GIKEIELPESLTT
-605 LDSYAF
+605 LDSHAF
-611 QSCSSL
+611 ANCTSLVGIKIPDKITKISSGSFYRCS
-617 ANVKMSGKVTGIS
+617 
-630 GYCFQ
+630 
-635 ECRNLQ
+635 NLQ
-641 KVELAEGLQ
+641 SV
-650 VIHNGAFYL
+650 
-659 CNSLQSINFPSTLTL
+659 NFPSTLTS
-674 IDYDSFNGTDLR
+674 IGYESFYETDLR

-691 ASVENI
+691 ASVEII
-697 NYRAFCDNK
+697 NGDAFCRNK

-716 LINIGASTFSGC
+716 LVNIGASAFSDC
-728 ESIDSIVCPSTLRM
+728 ESIDSIVCPSTLRT
-742 IDNSGFQDCKSLKKV
+742 IGNSGFQDCKNLK
-757 QLNEGL
+757 QLSLNEGL
-763 VSINANAFRNC
+763 VSIEYGAFSRC
-774 SNLTDIVLPS
+774 TGLTDIILPS
-784 TLENCKGN
+784 TLENCKGY
-792 AFRECGN
+792 AFGECGN

-814 GSCPLSN
+814 GSCPLSY

-842 DGWNSFYTFQA
+842 DGWKEFYTFQA

-890 EVRDA
+890 EVQDA
-895 NGNLNYERGNLTVSS
+895 NGNSNYERGNLTVSS

-928 YYLDENIRYNNQVN
+928 YYLDENIRYNNQGN
-942 DYRTKYNG
+942 YYKTKYNG

-963 VTLNLYNFRGRWQ
+963 VTLNLYNFRRMWQ

-1030 GYIMHCYNPN
+1030 GYIMHCYNPD
-1040 NDVDYTASELVKFRI
+1040 NDLVKFRI

-1064 QLLFASGDRTLP
+1064 QLLFASDNRTLS

-1104 FMEFDAPFMVWNSY
+1104 FMEFDAPFMVWNSSA
-1118 TQNYYA
+1118 QNYYA

-1166 LIDETTQARARG
+1166 LLDETTQARARG

-1210 AYEMNK
+1210 TYEMNK

-1328 TTETGEKQ
+1328 ITETGEKQ

>member
-24 HGRLSAPVGSVSNS
+24 HGRLSAPMGSVSNS

-73 KITSVTGTNVTGST
+73 EITSVTGTYGTNST
-87 ATVAQGDTVSFNQ
+87 AAVAQSDTVSFNQ

-110 NHENSS
+110 NHEDNS

-168 YKVEKAGNYTLTAQ
+168 YKVEKAGYYTLTAQ

-188 QNSYDDCGIISNIM
+188 QNHNNDCGIISNIM

-229 VIKAVNANPND
+229 AKKAADANPND
-240 SVAQAQLQNTYWSI
+240 SVAQAQLLNACFSI
-254 NKALEIY
+254 SKALEIY

-294 VNTSKSADYWNAYDA
+294 VSTSKSADYWNAYDA

-320 QVAMENWAFD
+320 QVAMENWAF
-330 TNNVYTID
+330 TNDVYTID
-338 ELRYY
+338 ELRYC
-343 LDDTNGLAKFAGFN
+343 LDETNGLAKFVGFN
-357 QSTDITTLVIPS
+357 KSTDITSLVIPS
-369 TVRKDGKT
+369 TIRKDGKT

-383 ESGNYHNGYY
+383 ESGNRYNGYNY
-393 NSYRQ
+393 YRQ
-398 EKLVSISLPKTIR
+398 EKLVSISLPKTLR
-411 YIANYAFSYFPN
+411 YIGNCALGYFPN

-436 GNNIFEGSDNLK
+436 GTDIFYESNKLK
-448 TLKMN
+448 TVKIN
-453 AVVPPMVGSFS
+453 AVTPPMVGSFS
-464 GTDKRK
+464 GTDRRK

-497 TFVSIDHVAAGELG
+497 TSVSIDHVAAGELG

-524 NKLTVVSGNLN
+524 NKLTVISGNLN

-559 SIPSSAFENKWG
+559 SIPSYTFENKWG

-582 TIGYAAFRGT
+582 TIGYATFRDT

-697 NYRAFCDNK
+697 NYRAFCGNK

-716 LINIGASTFSGC
+716 LINIGASTFSEC

-742 IDNSGFQDCKSLKKV
+742 IDDSGFQNCKSLKKI
-757 QLNEGL
+757 QFNEGL

-774 SNLTDIVLPS
+774 SSLTDIVLPS

-814 GSCPLSN
+814 GSCPLSY

-842 DGWNSFYTFQA
+842 DGWNEFYTFQA

-895 NGNLNYERGNLTVSS
+895 NGNSNYERGNLTVSS

-928 YYLDENIRYNNQVN
+928 YYLDANIRWN
-942 DYRTKYNG
+942 DQSNGNRTKYNG

-963 VTLNLYNFRGRWQ
+963 VTLNLYNRRGMWQ

-988 IVPESENTSWVIRG
+988 IVPESENTSWVVRG

-1030 GYIMHCYNPN
+1030 GYIMHCYNPDN
-1040 NDVDYTASELVKFRI
+1040 ELVKFRI

-1064 QLLFASGDRTLP
+1064 QLLFASDNRTLP

-1118 TQNYYA
+1118 AQNYYA

-1160 NQYART
+1160 DQYART

-1210 AYEMNK
+1210 TYEMNK

>member
-73 KITSVTGTNVTGST
+73 KITSVTGTNVTGSIT
-87 ATVAQGDTVSFNQ
+87 TVQNDTVSFNQ
-100 FHTVNSWTSS
+100 LHAVNSWTSS
-110 NHENSS
+110 NHDYNT
-116 VSKKSWQLYCRE
+116 VSKMSWQLYCRE
-128 GSTISFDYSV
+128 GATISFDYSV
-138 SSESNC
+138 SC
-144 DWLTISLN
+144 DTYGDWFTITLG
-152 DNQLVRVSGQV
+152 DTQLVRVNGQE
-163 SESFS
+163 SKSFS
-168 YKVEKAGNYTLTAQ
+168 YKVEKAGYYTLTAQ
-182 YSKDGS
+182 YSKDRY
-188 QNSYDDCGIISNIM
+188 NTSYDDCGSISHIM
-202 VSPINDMVEA
+202 VSPFNDMAEA
-212 FLEDLTPYP
+212 FLKDLTPYP

-229 VIKAVNANPND
+229 AKKAADANLND

-254 NKALEIY
+254 SKALEVY

-309 LETSLAVQHSS
+309 LETSLSVQHSS
-320 QVAMENWAFD
+320 QIAMENWAF
-330 TNNVYTID
+330 TNDVYTID
-338 ELRYY
+338 GLRYC
-343 LDDTNGLAKFAGFN
+343 LDDTNGLAKFVGFN
-357 QSTDITTLVIPS
+357 KSTDITSLVIPS
-369 TVRKDGKT
+369 TIRKDGKA

-383 ESGNYHNGYY
+383 ESGNRYNGYNY
-393 NSYRQ
+393 YRQ
-398 EKLVSISLPKTIR
+398 EKLVSLSLPKTLR
-411 YIANYAFSYFPN
+411 YIGNCALGYFPN

-436 GNNIFEGSDNLK
+436 GTDIFYESNNLK
-448 TLKMN
+448 TIKIN
-453 AVVPPMVGSFS
+453 AVTPPMVGSFS

-484 SPWNNCVLVGGEG
+484 SPWNGCVLVGGEG

-635 ECRNLQ
+635 ECKNLQ

-697 NYRAFCDNK
+697 NYRAFCGNK

-774 SNLTDIVLPS
+774 SNLADIVLPS

-814 GSCPLSN
+814 GSCPLSY

-895 NGNLNYERGNLTVSS
+895 NGNINHERGNLTVSS

-963 VTLNLYNFRGRWQ
+963 VTLNLYNYRGRWQ

-1030 GYIMHCYNPN
+1030 GYIMHCYDPN
-1040 NDVDYTASELVKFRI
+1040 NDVDYTASELVKFRV

-1064 QLLFASGDRTLP
+1064 QLLFASGDRTLS

-1187 NLTLSGENTSDRTRV
+1187 NLILSGENTSDRTRV

-1210 AYEMNK
+1210 TYEMNK
-1216 DAAKFASTVP
+1216 DAAKFACTVP

>member
-73 KITSVTGTNVTGST
+73 EITSVTGTNVTRST
-87 ATVAQGDTVSFNQ
+87 TAVQNDTVSFNQ
-100 FHTVNSWTSS
+100 LHAVNSWTSS
-110 NHENSS
+110 NHEGNT
-116 VSKKSWQLYCRE
+116 VSKMSWQLYCRE
-128 GSTISFDYSV
+128 GATISFDYSV
-138 SSESNC
+138 SSEYN
-144 DWLTISLN
+144 DWLTITLG
-152 DNQLVRVSGQV
+152 DTQLVRVSGQE
-163 SESFS
+163 SKSFS
-168 YKVEKAGNYTLTAQ
+168 FKVEKAGNYTLTVQ
-182 YSKDGS
+182 YSKDRY
-188 QNSYDDCGIISNIM
+188 NTYYDDCGSISNIM
-202 VSPINDMVEA
+202 VSPFNDMAEA
-212 FLEDLTPYP
+212 FLKDLTSYP

-229 VIKAVNANPND
+229 AKKAADANLND
-240 SVAQAQLQNTYWSI
+240 SAAQVQLQNTYWSI

-282 IAEAVKLGKAID
+282 IAEAVKMGKAID

-320 QVAMENWAFD
+320 QVAMENWAF
-330 TNNVYTID
+330 TNDIYTID
-338 ELRYY
+338 GLRYC
-343 LDDTNGLAKFAGFN
+343 LDETNGLAKFAGFN
-357 QSTDITTLVIPS
+357 KSTDITSLVIPS
-369 TVRKDGKT
+369 TIRKDGKS
-377 YAVVGI
+377 YAVVDY
-383 ESGNYHNGYY
+383 ESGNNQNGYY

-411 YIANYAFSYFPN
+411 YIGNYAFSYFPN

-436 GNNIFEGSDNLK
+436 GNYIFEGSDNLK
-448 TLKMN
+448 TLKIN
-453 AVVPPMVGSFS
+453 AVAPPMVGSFS
-464 GTDKRK
+464 GTSQRK

-484 SPWNNCVLVGGEG
+484 SPWSNCVLVGGEG
-497 TFVSIDHVAAGELG
+497 TSVSIDHVAAGELG
-511 HFILDKATYLQEV
+511 HVILDEATYLQEV

-535 NDDWNTLK
+535 NDDWKTLK

-548 VELDISGMAVT
+548 VELDISGIAVT
-559 SIPSSAFENKWG
+559 SIPSSAFSNKWG

-582 TIGYAAFRGT
+582 TIGNSAFSGT
-592 GLKEIELPENLTT
+592 GIKEIELPESLTT
-605 LDSYAF
+605 LDSHAF
-611 QSCSSL
+611 QNCTSLVSIKIPDKITKISYGTFSNCS
-617 ANVKMSGKVTGIS
+617 
-630 GYCFQ
+630 
-635 ECRNLQ
+635 NLQ
-641 KVELAEGLQ
+641 SV
-650 VIHNGAFYL
+650 
-659 CNSLQSINFPSTLTL
+659 SFPSTLTL
-674 IDYDSFNGTDLR
+674 IEERAFYETDLS

-691 ASVENI
+691 GSVENI
-697 NYRAFCDNK
+697 KENAFCRNE
-706 NLKKVTFREG
+706 NLKKVTFNEG
-716 LINIGASTFSGC
+716 LVKIESYSFLGC
-728 ESIDSIVCPSTLRM
+728 KSIESIVFPSTLRT
-742 IDNSGFQDCKSLKKV
+742 IGYSGFQDCTNLK
-757 QLNEGL
+757 QISLNEGL
-763 VSINANAFRNC
+763 VCIESEAFSRC
-774 SNLTDIVLPS
+774 SGLTDIVLPS
-784 TLENCKGN
+784 TLEYCKGG
-792 AFRECGN
+792 AFNGCRN
-799 IKTIEA
+799 VKSIEA
-805 RSVLPPTTD
+805 RSVLPPTTE
-814 GSCPLSN
+814 GSCPMYN

-842 DGWNSFYTFQA
+842 DGWNKFYTFQA

-890 EVRDA
+890 QVQDA
-895 NGNLNYERGNLTVSS
+895 NGNSNYERGNLTVSS

-928 YYLDENIRYNNQVN
+928 YCLDENVRYNNQSN
-942 DYRTKYNG
+942 GYRTQYNG

-963 VTLNLYNFRGRWQ
+963 VTLNLYNRRGMWQ

-988 IVPESENTSWVIRG
+988 IVSESENTSWVIRG

-1030 GYIMHCYNPN
+1030 GYIMHCYNP
-1040 NDVDYTASELVKFRI
+1040 ASDLVKFRV

-1064 QLLFASGDRTLP
+1064 QLLFASDNRTLP

-1104 FMEFDAPFMVWNSY
+1104 FMEFDAPFMVWNSCA
-1118 TQNYYA
+1118 QNYYA

-1160 NQYART
+1160 DQYART

-1210 AYEMNK
+1210 TYEMNK

-1328 TTETGEKQ
+1328 TTEAGEKQ

>member
-73 KITSVTGTNVTGST
+73 KITSVTGSNVTST
-87 ATVAQGDTVSFNQ
+87 TAAVAQSDTVSFNQ

-110 NHENSS
+110 NHEDNS

-168 YKVEKAGNYTLTAQ
+168 YKVEKAGYYTLTAQ

-188 QNSYDDCGIISNIM
+188 QNHNDDCGIISNIM

-229 VIKAVNANPND
+229 VKKAADANPND
-240 SVAQAQLQNTYWSI
+240 SVVQAQLLNACFSI
-254 NKALEIY
+254 SKALEVY

-294 VNTSKSADYWNAYDA
+294 VNTSKSADYWRAYDA

-320 QVAMENWAFD
+320 QVAMENWVFD

-383 ESGNYHNGYY
+383 DLKNHN
-393 NSYRQ
+393 SQ
-398 EKLVSISLPKTIR
+398 EKLVNISLPKTLR
-411 YIANYAFSYFPN
+411 YIGNYAFAYLPS

-436 GNNIFEGSDNLK
+436 GTDIFYQSNNLK

-484 SPWNNCVLVGGEG
+484 TPWNNCVLVGGEG
-497 TFVSIDHVAAGELG
+497 TSVSIDHVDAGELG

-535 NDDWNTLK
+535 SDDWKTLK

-548 VELDISGMAVT
+548 VELDISGMTVT
-559 SIPSSAFENKWG
+559 SIPSSAFSDRWG
-571 LEKIVLPKKLE
+571 LEKIILPKKLE
-582 TIGYAAFRGT
+582 AIGNHAFSGT
-592 GLKEIELPENLTT
+592 GLKEIELPESLTT
-605 LDSYAF
+605 LDYNAFSYCA
-611 QSCSSL
+611 SLSS
-617 ANVKMSGKVTGIS
+617 VKIPGKVERIS
-630 GYCFQ
+630 PYSFYKCS
-635 ECRNLQ
+635 NLQ
-641 KVELAEGLQ
+641 KVELAEGIKFIDNQ
-650 VIHNGAFYL
+650 AFYY
-659 CNSLQSINFPSTLTL
+659 CDHLQSINFPSTLTS
-674 IDYDSFNGTDLR
+674 IGYEAFR
-686 EIDIP
+686 ETNLSEVNIP
-691 ASVENI
+691 GSVENI
-697 NYRAFCDNK
+697 GSNAFYRNK
-706 NLKKVTFREG
+706 NLKKLTFGEG
-716 LINIGASTFSGC
+716 LVNIEGTAFSEC
-728 ESIDSIVCPSTLRM
+728 VSIDSIVCPSTLRT
-742 IDNSGFQDCKSLKKV
+742 IGDATFSGCKNLK
-757 QLNEGL
+757 QISLNEGL
-763 VSINANAFRNC
+763 VSINSYAFSGC
-774 SNLTDIVLPS
+774 TGLTDIVLPS
-784 TLENCKGN
+784 TLEYCKGF
-792 AFRECGN
+792 AFNECGN

-814 GSCPLSN
+814 GSCPLSG

-880 PNISMTWSDH
+880 PNISMTWSGH
-890 EVRDA
+890 EVQDV
-895 NGNLNYERGNLTVSS
+895 NGNTNYDRGNLTVSS

-928 YYLDENIRYNNQVN
+928 YFLDVNRNYNYQYNNS
-942 DYRTKYNG
+942 RTQYNG

-963 VTLNLYNFRGRWQ
+963 VTLNLYNYRGMWQ

-988 IVPESENTSWVIRG
+988 IVPESENTSWVVRG

-1030 GYIMHCYNPN
+1030 GYIMHCYNPDN
-1040 NDVDYTASELVKFRI
+1040 ELVKFRV

-1064 QLLFASGDRTLP
+1064 QLLFASDNRTLP

-1104 FMEFDAPFMVWNSY
+1104 FMEFDAPFMVWNSCA
-1118 TQNYYA
+1118 QNYYA

-1166 LIDETTQARARG
+1166 LLDETTQARARG

-1210 AYEMNK
+1210 TYEMNK

>member
-73 KITSVTGTNVTGST
+73 EITSVTGSNVTGDIT
-87 ATVAQGDTVSFNQ
+87 TVQNDTVSFNQ
-100 FHTVNSWTSS
+100 LHAVNSWTSS
-110 NHENSS
+110 NHDYNT
-116 VSKKSWQLYCRE
+116 VSKMSWQLYCRE

-138 SSESNC
+138 SCDSYG
-144 DWLTISLN
+144 DWLTITLG
-152 DNQLVRVSGQV
+152 DTQLVHVNGQE
-163 SESFS
+163 SKSFS
-168 YKVEKAGNYTLTAQ
+168 YKVEKAGYYTLTAQ
-182 YSKDGS
+182 YSKDRYS
-188 QNSYDDCGIISNIM
+188 TSYDDCGSISHIM
-202 VSPINDMVEA
+202 ISPFNDIAEA
-212 FLEDLTPYP
+212 FLKDLTPYP

-229 VIKAVNANPND
+229 AKKAADANLND

-254 NKALEIY
+254 SKALEVY

-309 LETSLAVQHSS
+309 LETSLSVQHSS
-320 QVAMENWAFD
+320 QIAMENWAF
-330 TNNVYTID
+330 TNDVYTID
-338 ELRYY
+338 GLRYC
-343 LDDTNGLAKFAGFN
+343 LDDTNGLAKFVGFN
-357 QSTDITTLVIPS
+357 KSTDITSLVIPS
-369 TVRKDGKT
+369 TIRKDGKA

-383 ESGNYHNGYY
+383 ESGNRYNGYNY
-393 NSYRQ
+393 YRQ
-398 EKLVSISLPKTIR
+398 EKLVSLSLPKTLR
-411 YIANYAFSYFPN
+411 YIGNCALGYFPN

-436 GNNIFEGSDNLK
+436 GTDIFYESNNLK
-448 TLKMN
+448 TIKIN
-453 AVVPPMVGSFS
+453 AVTPPMVGSFS

-842 DGWNSFYTFQA
+842 DGWNEFYTFQA

-928 YYLDENIRYNNQVN
+928 YYLDANIRWN
-942 DYRTKYNG
+942 DQSNGNRTKYNG

-963 VTLNLYNFRGRWQ
+963 VTLNLYNYRGMWQ

-988 IVPESENTSWVIRG
+988 IVPESENTSWVVRG

-1030 GYIMHCYNPN
+1030 GYIMHCYNPD
-1040 NDVDYTASELVKFRI
+1040 NDLVKFRI

-1064 QLLFASGDRTLP
+1064 QLLFASDNRTLP

-1104 FMEFDAPFMVWNSY
+1104 FMEFDAPFMVWNSCA
-1118 TQNYYA
+1118 QNYYA

-1210 AYEMNK
+1210 TYEMNK

-1239 YAINERPTGSGI
+1239 YAINERPAGSGI

>member
-73 KITSVTGTNVTGST
+73 EITSVTGTNVTGSIT
-87 ATVAQGDTVSFNQ
+87 TVQNDTVSFNQ
-100 FHTVNSWTSS
+100 LHAVNSWTSS
-110 NHENSS
+110 NHDYNT
-116 VSKKSWQLYCRE
+116 VSKMSWQLYCRE
-128 GSTISFDYSV
+128 GATISFDYSV
-138 SSESNC
+138 SC
-144 DWLTISLN
+144 DTYGDWFTITLG
-152 DNQLVRVSGQV
+152 DTQLVRVNGQE
-163 SESFS
+163 SKSFS
-168 YKVEKAGNYTLTAQ
+168 YKVEKAGYYTLTAQ
-182 YSKDGS
+182 YSKDRY
-188 QNSYDDCGIISNIM
+188 NTSYDDCGSISHIM
-202 VSPINDMVEA
+202 VSPFNDMAEA
-212 FLEDLTPYP
+212 FLKDLTPYP

-229 VIKAVNANPND
+229 AKKAADANLND

-254 NKALEIY
+254 SKALEVY

-309 LETSLAVQHSS
+309 LETSLSVQHSS
-320 QVAMENWAFD
+320 QIAMENWAF
-330 TNNVYTID
+330 TNDVYTID
-338 ELRYY
+338 GLRYC
-343 LDDTNGLAKFAGFN
+343 LDDTNGLAKFVGFN
-357 QSTDITTLVIPS
+357 KSTDITSLVIPS
-369 TVRKDGKT
+369 TIRKDGKA

-383 ESGNYHNGYY
+383 ESGNRYNGYNY
-393 NSYRQ
+393 YRQ
-398 EKLVSISLPKTIR
+398 EKLVSLSLPKTLR
-411 YIANYAFSYFPN
+411 YIGNCALGYFPN

-436 GNNIFEGSDNLK
+436 GTDIFCESNKLK

-453 AVVPPMVGSFS
+453 AVTPPMVGSFS

-484 SPWNNCVLVGGEG
+484 SPWNGCVLVGGEG

-635 ECRNLQ
+635 ECKNLQ

-697 NYRAFCDNK
+697 NYRAFCGNK

-774 SNLTDIVLPS
+774 SNLADIVLPS

-895 NGNLNYERGNLTVSS
+895 NGNINHERGNLTVSS

-963 VTLNLYNFRGRWQ
+963 VTLNLYNYRGRWQ

-1030 GYIMHCYNPN
+1030 GYIMHCYDPN
-1040 NDVDYTASELVKFRI
+1040 NDVDYTASELVKFRV

-1064 QLLFASGDRTLP
+1064 QLLFASGDRTLS

-1210 AYEMNK
+1210 TYEMNK

-1269 NAVDGQVILEDKLMN
+1269 NTVDGQVILEDKLMN